1 MKQKQLHKPY
11 RLVTMLLLVMAILMP
26 YGGAWAQTQP
36 SEGDGSSE
44 HPFLI
49 NTAEELK
56 WYASYVNGESGDN
69 VVHTTACAKLMNN
82 IDLSTVCGEGKG
94 NWTPIAKYGIYKY
107 NGEHHFDGV
116 FDGNGH
122 TISNLYINDENGSNL
137 GLFGYIKPTASSA
150 PASVK
155 NLKMASVQIVG
166 ESYIAAVSG
175 SGSGVTFEN
184 IEVISGSIAGTRNI
198 SGISSCVGNAKN
210 CINRADVTA
219 SSMYAAGVIHYI
231 GKVSNCSN
239 YGKITAGRG
248 LAGGIVSN
256 GDGFAKLTD
265 CANYGDIEI
274 TQPVANECGVG
285 GLLGYPWYVEISNCA
300 NFGNIYLKAQSELV
314 GVIVGKG
321 LLVKASGILANTG
334 NIYVGGT
341 AQTDVPVL
349 QSGISWEDNKVN
361 NTANCLTPTAEQ
373 LTSGWLAW
381 QLQLNCGIQTWGQNI
396 SADPKDAYPVIGGSV
411 LYAEGSCTDD
421 LSAATSFSNNPGV
434 VTHNLTHHDEVLATC
449 VADGTIEYWSC
460 ADCGKQWSDGS
471 RQHIV
476 TDLKV
481 KALGHDFNDQNECT
495 RCGAKLCSEGH
506 TKDLQ
511 VDAVEAT
518 CTTAGNI
525 GYYHCSVCNKYY
537 NTETNEQIEE
547 NSWIIP
553 TKEHTTDH
561 VSAQAATC
569 SKMGNHEYWYCS
581 DCDTYFKEEACE
593 NAYTDDA
600 VAGTGV
606 WIKKIPHTLPADFDK
621 DGLKYCSVCGHIEGE
636 APTLVTDEASKF
648 NGYYALSK
656 AGHLVWLHNQVQVY
670 DAATDTYPNE
680 SIKCYLANSIS
691 FKDVCHPADAANS
704 VEEASWNPIGD
715 SNSFKGIFD
724 GNGHTVSD
732 LYINSSGYNLG
743 LFGQVAGA
751 EIKNVIVQGNVT
763 GFYEEA
769 NSQSGQYVGLVLGI
783 GSSGVKLENCE
794 SRGSVT
800 GYKFVGGIVGLVPS
814 SGGTITMCTN
824 RATVKNYSG
833 QSGEHFGGIVGSGCG
848 LSLCANYADI
858 TTESDNVGGL
868 AGVLSTDS
876 NRKGMN
882 NCMNVGNV
890 IGKQN
895 VGGLAGSCYAANNVN
910 NYSTGR
916 VEATNR
922 CAGLLVGDYGN
933 DPSKAFA
940 NTYYVKEGQV
950 VENGT
955 TTAGRYYGG
964 SNTITAPA
972 QAVPQADV
980 ASGKLANLL
989 ASVNNTW
996 GQDLEQENTYP
1007 VLNGKAVY
1015 FSGSKL
1021 CNGHLLSEA
1030 YTNDKAK
1037 ETTTPA
1043 HSQEYDADGFCTV
1056 CHESRELHGTG
1067 TADDPF
1073 LISSVAQL
1081 EYLRDQSNL
1090 GNGQITAH
1098 AKLVNDIDLAYAS
1111 ASSWIPVS
1119 KSNAFAG
1126 TFDGNGHCIKNLYSS
1141 FYQGGYVGLFGFV
1154 DGGTIKN
1161 LTVEGIIESS
1171 CVDQGMIAGYSYG
1184 GNYYNCVAKGRIN
1197 TSGSADYVGGITGWV
1212 TRKSSS
1218 VTVVRGC
1225 ASYVD
1230 IVSTGTFA
1238 GGIIGKSNN
1247 SIIMEACANY
1257 GNVTGKI
1264 NVGGLMGYTD
1274 PKTDSRITN
1283 CYVGSCKVRGTE
1295 TNPNVFLTCYEP
1307 SGSLS
1312 NFDKVFYS
1320 KDAKVFAS
1328 ADATE
1333 PEDLASRIAY
1343 GEYNTSSAFVGLSAE
1358 QIAGG
1363 EATYRL
1369 NNETTVSPVWT
1380 QDLNQANSQPELN
1393 GDAALYTV
1401 YPMGYRHGSTVLSFS
1416 NNQDDENTLHLE
1428 ADNNGS
1434 HDKAFS
1440 YVSDGYQSC
1449 THSATCRECGLIVES
1464 EACSRDND
1472 ICTKCNYG
1480 DLFEL
1485 ADGVTYTLAN
1495 GAEVYELNY
1504 ARNFGGTNW
1513 TTWYVPFE
1521 LKLTPELC
1529 KKYAFS
1535 RINNVHQYDDD
1546 NDGVADR
1553 TIVESFNQAEGVT
1566 LKANYPYLVR
1576 ALTDADKKMTINLT
1590 EVALAKAESKH
1601 IDCMSVD
1608 NTYTFTGIYN
1618 GMGDG
1623 GNTPNSPLS
1632 LFDNSVGNKWL
1643 NFHSLPAQRHHLVI
1657 TPRDGSAQ
1665 TVAPARIMLQVIGD
1679 ETATGIVN
1687 IYSYD
1692 KRSSETY
1699 DLSGRRVSS
1708 SQRGL
1713 LIKNG
1718 KKVFVK

>member
-1 MKQKQLHKPY
+1 M
-11 RLVTMLLLVMAILMP
+11 
-26 YGGAWAQTQP
+26 GGAWAQTQP

-69 VVHTTACAKLMNN
+69 VVHTTACAQLVNN
-82 IDLSTVCGEGKG
+82 IDLSTVCGKGKG

-122 TISNLYINDENGSNL
+122 TVSNLYINDENGSKL
-137 GLFGYIKPTASSA
+137 GLFGYIYPTMQKT
-150 PASVK
+150 SVK
-155 NLKMASVQIVG
+155 NLKMRNVQIVG
-166 ESYIAAVSG
+166 KEYCAAVCG
-175 SGSGVTFEN
+175 CGIAVTLEN
-184 IEVISGSIAGTRNI
+184 IEVISGSIAGFRDIYGI
-198 SGISSCVGNAKN
+198 SGCGGSARN
-210 CINRADVTA
+210 CINRANVTVERT
-219 SSMYAAGVIHYI
+219 YAAGII
-231 GKVSNCSN
+231 SNIAGEVSNCSN
-239 YGKITAGRG
+239 YGKITAGNGR
-248 LAGGIVSN
+248 AGGIAAGSN
-256 GDGFAKLTD
+256 GFTQLIN
-265 CANYGDIEI
+265 CANYGEI
-274 TQPVANECGVG
+274 HVTGTVNGTDYAVG
-285 GLLGYPWYVEISNCA
+285 GLLGYPWNIEISNCA
-300 NFGNIYLKAQSELV
+300 NFGNIYLKEQSDIV
-314 GVIVGKG
+314 GVIVGTAK
-321 LLVKASGILANTG
+321 LKKASGILANTG
-334 NIYVGGT
+334 NVYVNNV
-341 AQTDVPVL
+341 AQADVPVL
-349 QSGISWEDNKVN
+349 QTGISWYKDNVD
-361 NTANCLTPTAEQ
+361 NTANCITPTAEQ
-373 LTSGWLAW
+373 LASGWLAW

-396 SADPKDAYPVIGGSV
+396 SADPKDAYPVIDGSM

-421 LSAATSFSNNPGV
+421 LSAATSFSNDPGV
-434 VTHNLTHHDEVLATC
+434 VTHNLTHHDAVLATC

-460 ADCGKQWSDGS
+460 SDCGKQWSDES

-476 TDLKV
+476 TDLTA
-481 KALGHDFNDQNECT
+481 KALGHDY
-495 RCGAKLCSEGH
+495 
-506 TKDLQ
+506 
-511 VDAVEAT
+511 
-518 CTTAGNI
+518 I
-525 GYYHCSVCNKYY
+525 
-537 NTETNEQIEE
+537 
-547 NSWIIP
+547 
-553 TKEHTTDH
+553 
-561 VSAQAATC
+561 
-569 SKMGNHEYWYCS
+569 
-581 DCDTYFKEEACE
+581 
-593 NAYTDDA
+593 
-600 VAGTGV
+600 
-606 WIKKIPHTLPADFDK
+606 PADFDK
-621 DGLKYCSVCGHIEGE
+621 NGLKYCSVCGHVEAE
-636 APTLVTDEASKF
+636 APTLVAEETSEF

-670 DAATDTYPNE
+670 DTATDTYPNE
-680 SIKCYLANSIS
+680 SIKCYLANDIS
-691 FKDVCHPADAANS
+691 LKDVCHPADAANS

-715 SNSFKGIFD
+715 SNSFKGIFN

-732 LYINSSGYNLG
+732 LYINSSGSNLG

-751 EIKNVIVQGNVT
+751 EIKNVTVQGNVT
-763 GFYEEA
+763 GFYDEG
-769 NSQSGQYVGLVLGI
+769 NSLSGQYVGLVLGV
-783 GSSGVKLENCE
+783 GTSGVKLENCE

-800 GYKFVGGIVGLVPS
+800 GYKYVGGIVGLVPS

-833 QSGEHFGGIVGSGCG
+833 QSGKYFGGIVGRGCG

-858 TTESDNVGGL
+858 TTESNNVGGL
-868 AGVLSTDS
+868 AGLLSTDS

-890 IGKQN
+890 KGKQN
-895 VGGLAGSCYAANNVN
+895 VGGLAGNCGAANNVN
-910 NYSTGR
+910 NYSSGR
-916 VEATNR
+916 VEATSQY
-922 CAGLLVGDYGN
+922 AGLLVGTYTSN
-933 DPSKAFA
+933 PSAAFE
-940 NTYYVKEGQV
+940 NTYYVKEGFV

-955 TTAGRYYGG
+955 TTAGKYYGNG
-964 SNTITAPA
+964 TISAPA
-972 QAVPQADV
+972 QAVNQADV

-989 ASVNNTW
+989 ASVNSTW
-996 GQDLEQENTYP
+996 GQDLLDQENTYP

-1056 CHESRELHGTG
+1056 CHESRDLHGTG
-1067 TADDPF
+1067 IIDDPF
-1073 LISSVAQL
+1073 LISNVAQL
-1081 EYLRDQSNL
+1081 EYLRDQSNM
-1090 GNGQITAH
+1090 GSGKITAH

-1111 ASSWIPVS
+1111 ASNWIPVS
-1119 KSNAFAG
+1119 KSYSNGFAG

-1141 FYQGGYVGLFGFV
+1141 FNQDSYVGLFGCV
-1154 DGGTIKN
+1154 YGGTIKN
-1161 LTVEGIIESS
+1161 LTVEGVIESS
-1171 CVDQGMIAGYSYG
+1171 CSNQGMIAGYSVDA
-1184 GNYYNCVAKGRIN
+1184 NYYNCVVKGRITTN
-1197 TSGSADYVGGITGWV
+1197 GSSYFVGGIAGNISNFG
-1212 TRKSSS
+1212 SSNP
-1218 VTVVRGC
+1218 VVQGC

-1230 IVSTGTFA
+1230 IVSTGTYTA
-1238 GGIIGKSNN
+1238 GLVGMASNGIN
-1247 SIIMEACANY
+1247 MEACANY
-1257 GNVTGKI
+1257 GNVTGTA
-1264 NVGGLMGYTD
+1264 NVGALMGYYN
-1274 PKTDSRITN
+1274 PNSESHITN
-1283 CYVGSCKVRGTE
+1283 CYVGSCEVRGE
-1295 TNPNVFLTCYEP
+1295 GANVFLTCFEDE
-1307 SGSLS
+1307 SSSSCLS
-1312 NFDKVFYS
+1312 NYEKVFYS

-1485 ADGVTYTLAN
+1485 ADGEAYTLAN
-1495 GAEVYELNY
+1495 GAEVGELNY

-1521 LKLTPELC
+1521 LTLTPELC

-1708 SQRGL
+1708 NQRGL

>member
-49 NTAEELK
+49 TTAEELK

-69 VVHTTACAKLMNN
+69 VVHNTACAQLVKD

-94 NWTPIAKYGIYKY
+94 NWTPIAKGGIYERSSSNK
-107 NGEHHFDGV
+107 FDGV

-122 TISNLYINDENGSNL
+122 TISNLYINDENGSKL
-137 GLFGYIKPTASSA
+137 GLFGYIYPTTEKT
-150 PASVK
+150 SVK
-155 NLKMASVQIVG
+155 NLKMRNVQIVG
-166 ESYIAAVSG
+166 KKYCAAVCG
-175 SGSGVTFEN
+175 CGIAVTLEN
-184 IEVISGSIAGTRNI
+184 IEVISGSIVGTSDIYGI
-198 SGISSCVGNAKN
+198 SGCGGSARN
-210 CINRADVTA
+210 CINRANVTVERT
-219 SSMYAAGVIHYI
+219 YAAGII
-231 GKVSNCSN
+231 SNITGEVSNCSN
-239 YGKITAGRG
+239 YGKITAGKGR
-248 LAGGIVSN
+248 AGGIAAGSN
-256 GDGFAKLTD
+256 GFTQLIN
-265 CANYGDIEI
+265 CANYGEI
-274 TQPVANECGVG
+274 HVTGTVNDTDYAVG
-285 GLLGYPWYVEISNCA
+285 GLLGYPWNIEISNCA
-300 NFGNIYLKAQSELV
+300 NFGNIYLKEQSDIV
-314 GVIVGKG
+314 GVIVGTAK
-321 LLVKASGILANTG
+321 LKKASGILANTG
-334 NIYVGGT
+334 NVYVNNV
-341 AQTDVPVL
+341 AQADVPVL
-349 QSGISWEDNKVN
+349 QTGISWYKDNVD
-361 NTANCLTPTAEQ
+361 NTANCITPTAEQ
-373 LTSGWLAW
+373 LASGWLAW

-396 SADPKDAYPVIGGSV
+396 SADPKDAYPVIDGSM

-421 LSAATSFSNNPGV
+421 LSAATSFSNDPGV

-460 ADCGKQWSDGS
+460 SDCGKQWSDES

-476 TDLKV
+476 TDLTA
-481 KALGHDFNDQNECT
+481 KALGHDY
-495 RCGAKLCSEGH
+495 
-506 TKDLQ
+506 
-511 VDAVEAT
+511 
-518 CTTAGNI
+518 I
-525 GYYHCSVCNKYY
+525 
-537 NTETNEQIEE
+537 
-547 NSWIIP
+547 
-553 TKEHTTDH
+553 
-561 VSAQAATC
+561 
-569 SKMGNHEYWYCS
+569 
-581 DCDTYFKEEACE
+581 
-593 NAYTDDA
+593 
-600 VAGTGV
+600 
-606 WIKKIPHTLPADFDK
+606 PADFDK
-621 DGLKYCSVCGHIEGE
+621 NGLKYCSVCGHVEGE

-656 AGHLVWLHNQVQVY
+656 AGHLVWLYNQVQVY
-670 DAATDTYPNE
+670 DEATETYPNE
-680 SIKCYLANSIS
+680 SIKCYLANDIS
-691 FKDVCHPADAANS
+691 LKDVCHPADAANS
-704 VEEASWNPIGD
+704 VAEANWNPIGD
-715 SNSFKGIFD
+715 SHPFKGIFD

-743 LFGQVAGA
+743 LFGQVDGA
-751 EIKNVIVQGNVT
+751 EIKNVTVQGNVT
-763 GFYEEA
+763 GFYDEG
-769 NSQSGQYVGLVLGI
+769 NSLSGQYVGLVLGV
-783 GSSGVKLENCE
+783 GTSNTKLENCE
-794 SRGSVT
+794 SVGSVA
-800 GYKFVGGIVGLVPS
+800 GYKNVGGIAGIVPN
-814 SGGTITMCTN
+814 GGTITMCTN
-824 RATVKNYSG
+824 RATVTGLG
-833 QSGEHFGGIVGSGCG
+833 QNSEYVGGIVGYGQG
-848 LSLCANYADI
+848 FSLCANFADI
-858 TTESDNVGGL
+858 TSEGSSVGGL
-868 AGVLSTDS
+868 AGQLNPNSQG
-876 NRKGMN
+876 RGMSD
-882 NCMNVGNV
+882 CMNVGNV
-890 IGKQN
+890 IGKQY
-895 VGGLAGSCYAANNVN
+895 VGGLAGECFANNNVN
-910 NYSTGR
+910 NYSIGH
-916 VEATNR
+916 VGATNQY
-922 CAGLLVGDYGN
+922 AGLLVGMYGN
-933 DPSKAFA
+933 NPSTAFA
-940 NTYYVKEGQV
+940 NTYYVKKAPV

-955 TTAGRYYGG
+955 ITAGQYCGHS
-964 SNTITAPA
+964 SNPISAPA
-972 QAVPQADV
+972 QAVNQADV

-989 ASVNNTW
+989 ASVNSTW
-996 GQDLEQENTYP
+996 GQDLLDQENTYP

-1056 CHESRELHGTG
+1056 CHESRVLHGTG
-1067 TADDPF
+1067 IVDDPF

-1081 EYLRDQSNL
+1081 EYLRDQSNM
-1090 GNGQITAH
+1090 GSRKITAH
-1098 AKLVNDIDLAYAS
+1098 VKLVNDIDLSYAS

-1119 KSNAFAG
+1119 KSYSNGFAG

-1141 FYQGGYVGLFGFV
+1141 FNQDSYVGLFGCV
-1154 DGGTIKN
+1154 YGGTIKN
-1161 LTVEGIIESS
+1161 LTVEGVIESS
-1171 CVDQGMIAGYSYG
+1171 CSNQGMIAGYSVDA
-1184 GNYYNCVAKGRIN
+1184 NYYNCVVKGRITTN
-1197 TSGSADYVGGITGWV
+1197 GSSYFVGGIAGNISNFG
-1212 TRKSSS
+1212 SSNP
-1218 VTVVRGC
+1218 VVQGC

-1230 IVSTGTFA
+1230 IVSTGTYTA
-1238 GGIIGKSNN
+1238 GLVGMASNGIN
-1247 SIIMEACANY
+1247 MEACANY
-1257 GNVTGKI
+1257 GNVTGTA
-1264 NVGGLMGYTD
+1264 NVGALMGYYN
-1274 PKTDSRITN
+1274 PNSESHITN
-1283 CYVGSCKVRGTE
+1283 CYVGSCEVRGE
-1295 TNPNVFLTCYEP
+1295 GANVFLTCFEDE
-1307 SGSLS
+1307 SSSSCLS
-1312 NFDKVFYS
+1312 NYEKVFYS

-1333 PEDLASRIAY
+1333 PEVLANRIAP
-1343 GEYNTSSAFVGLSAE
+1343 GESNTSSAFVGLSAE

-1380 QDLNQANSQPELN
+1380 QDLSQTNSQPELN
-1393 GDAALYTV
+1393 GNAALYTV
-1401 YPMGYRHGSTVLSFS
+1401 YSMGYRHGSTVLSFS

-1485 ADGVTYTLAN
+1485 ADGEAYTLAN
-1495 GAEVYELNY
+1495 GAEVGELNY

-1521 LKLTPELC
+1521 LTLTPELC
-1529 KKYAFS
+1529 QKYAFS

-1679 ETATGIVN
+1679 ETA
-1687 IYSYD
+1687 
-1692 KRSSETY
+1692 
-1699 DLSGRRVSS
+1699 
-1708 SQRGL
+1708 
-1713 LIKNG
+1713 
-1718 KKVFVK
+1718 

>member
-1 MKQKQLHKPY
+1 M
-11 RLVTMLLLVMAILMP
+11 
-26 YGGAWAQTQP
+26 GGAWAQTQP

-69 VVHTTACAKLMNN
+69 VVHNTACAQLVKD

-94 NWTPIAKYGIYKY
+94 NWTPIAKYDIYGLTSSNK
-107 NGEHHFDGV
+107 FDGV

-122 TISNLYINDENGSNL
+122 TISNLYIDQNGSKL
-137 GLFGYIKPTASSA
+137 GLFGCIMPTTSSTS
-150 PASVK
+150 ASVK
-155 NLKMASVQIVG
+155 NLKMANVQIVG
-166 ESYIAAVSG
+166 DEYCAAVCG
-175 SGSGVTFEN
+175 YGIGGTFEN
-184 IEVISGSIAGTRNI
+184 IEVLSGSIASYTKAY
-198 SGISSCVGNAKN
+198 GIAGCSGNAKN
-210 CINRADVTA
+210 CINRANVTA
-219 SSMYAAGVIHYI
+219 KRTYAAGVINNI
-231 GKVSNCSN
+231 RDEVSNCSN
-239 YGKITAGRG
+239 YGKITAEIG
-248 LAGGIVSN
+248 LAGGIVVKSN
-256 GDGFAKLTD
+256 GSTQLIN
-265 CANYGDIEI
+265 CANYGDIVI
-274 TQPVANECGVG
+274 TGNVSDKVG
-285 GLLGYPWYVEISNCA
+285 GLVAAPWNLVISNCA
-300 NFGNIYLKAQSELV
+300 NFGNIYLKEQSELV
-314 GVIVGKG
+314 GVIVGTDQ
-321 LLVKASGILANTG
+321 LSKASGILANTG
-334 NIYVGGT
+334 NIYVDDI

-349 QSGISWEDNKVN
+349 QTGITWFNGNVD
-361 NTANCLTPTAEQ
+361 NTANCLTPMAEQ
-373 LTSGWLAW
+373 LASGWLTW
-381 QLQLNCGIQTWGQNI
+381 QLQQNCSTQTWGQNV
-396 SADPKDAYPVIGGSV
+396 SAEPKDAYPVIGGSV
-411 LYAEGSCTDD
+411 LYAVGSCIDIQ
-421 LSAATSFSNNPGV
+421 FSNVSGV
-434 VTHNLTHHDEVLATC
+434 VTHSLTH
-449 VADGTIEYWSC
+449 
-460 ADCGKQWSDGS
+460 
-471 RQHIV
+471 
-476 TDLKV
+476 
-481 KALGHDFNDQNECT
+481 N
-495 RCGAKLCSEGH
+495 GA
-506 TKDLQ
+506 
-511 VDAVEAT
+511 
-518 CTTAGNI
+518 
-525 GYYHCSVCNKYY
+525 
-537 NTETNEQIEE
+537 
-547 NSWIIP
+547 
-553 TKEHTTDH
+553 
-561 VSAQAATC
+561 VSATC
-569 SKMGNHEYWYCS
+569 SKKGNHEYWYCS

-648 NGYYALSK
+648 NGYNALSK

-691 FKDVCHPADAANS
+691 LKDVCHPADAANS
-704 VEEASWNPIGD
+704 VEEASWNPIGG
-715 SNSFKGIFD
+715 SHPFKGIFD

-743 LFGQVAGA
+743 LFGQVDGA
-751 EIKNVIVQGNVT
+751 EIKNVTVQGNVT
-763 GFYEEA
+763 GFYEEG
-769 NSQSGQYVGLVLGI
+769 NSQSGQYVGLVLGV
-783 GSSGVKLENCE
+783 GTSNTKLENCE
-794 SRGSVT
+794 SVGSVA
-800 GYKFVGGIVGLVPS
+800 GYKNVGGIAGIVPN
-814 SGGTITMCTN
+814 GGTITMCTN
-824 RATVKNYSG
+824 RATVTGLG
-833 QSGEHFGGIVGSGCG
+833 QNSEYVGGIVGYGQG
-848 LSLCANYADI
+848 FSLCANFADI
-858 TTESDNVGGL
+858 TSEGSSVGGL
-868 AGVLSTDS
+868 AGQLNPNSQGQ
-876 NRKGMN
+876 GMSD
-882 NCMNVGNV
+882 CMNVGNV

-895 VGGLAGSCYAANNVN
+895 VGGLAGSCYAPNNVN

-922 CAGLLVGDYGN
+922 YAGLLVGGYGN
-933 DPSKAFA
+933 DPSKAFK

-964 SNTITAPA
+964 SNTISAPA
-972 QAVPQADV
+972 EAVYQADV

-996 GQDLEQENTYP
+996 GQDLEQENAYP

-1030 YTNDKAK
+1030 YTND
-1037 ETTTPA
+1037 ETQKTVTPA
-1043 HSQEYDADGFCTV
+1043 HSQEYVDGGFCTV
-1056 CHESRELHGTG
+1056 CHESRVLHGTG
-1067 TADDPF
+1067 IVDDPF

-1081 EYLRDQSNL
+1081 EYLRDQSNM
-1090 GNGQITAH
+1090 GSGKITAH

-1111 ASSWIPVS
+1111 ASNWIPVS
-1119 KSNAFAG
+1119 KSNSNGFAG

-1141 FYQGGYVGLFGFV
+1141 FNQGGYVGLFGYV
-1154 DGGTIKN
+1154 YGGTIKN
-1161 LTVEGIIESS
+1161 LTVEGVIESPCS
-1171 CVDQGMIAGYSYG
+1171 NQGMIAGYSYG

-1197 TSGSADYVGGITGWV
+1197 TSGSYFVGGIAGNIS
-1212 TRKSSS
+1212 KSGSS
-1218 VTVVRGC
+1218 NPVVQGC

-1230 IVSTGTFA
+1230 IVSTGTYTA
-1238 GGIIGKSNN
+1238 GLVGMASNGIN
-1247 SIIMEACANY
+1247 MEACANY
-1257 GNVTGKI
+1257 GNVTGTA
-1264 NVGGLMGYTD
+1264 NVGALMGYYN
-1274 PKTDSRITN
+1274 PNSESHITN
-1283 CYVGSCKVRGTE
+1283 CYVGSCEVRGE
-1295 TNPNVFLTCYEP
+1295 GANVFLTCFEDE
-1307 SGSLS
+1307 SSSSCLS
-1312 NFDKVFYS
+1312 NYEKVFYS

-1333 PEDLASRIAY
+1333 PEVLASRIAP
-1343 GEYNTSSAFVGLSAE
+1343 GESNTSSAFVGLSAE

-1363 EATYRL
+1363 EATYIM
-1369 NNETTVSPVWT
+1369 NNSTTSSPVWT
-1380 QDLNQANSQPELN
+1380 QDLSQANSQPELN
-1393 GDAALYTV
+1393 GNAAFHTV
-1401 YPMGYRHGSTVLSFS
+1401 YKMGYAHGSTALSFS
-1416 NNQDDENTLHLE
+1416 NNQNKENTLHAV
-1428 ADNNGS
+1428 ADNHGS
-1434 HDKAFS
+1434 HDKAVS
-1440 YVSDGYQSC
+1440 YVSDGYGTY
-1449 THSATCRECGLIVES
+1449 THTATCRECGLVVS

-1485 ADGVTYTLAN
+1485 ADGEVYTLAK
-1495 GAEVYELNY
+1495 GAEVGELNY

-1665 TVAPARIMLQVIGD
+1665 TVAPARIILQVIGD

-1687 IYSYD
+1687 IYSHD

-1708 SQRGL
+1708 NQRGL

>member
-1 MKQKQLHKPY
+1 M
-11 RLVTMLLLVMAILMP
+11 
-26 YGGAWAQTQP
+26 GGAWAQTQP

-69 VVHTTACAKLMNN
+69 VVHSTACAQLVKD

-94 NWTPIAKYGIYKY
+94 NWTPIAKFGIYERLSSNK
-107 NGEHHFDGV
+107 FDGV

-122 TISNLYINDENGSNL
+122 TISNLYINDENGSKL
-137 GLFGYIKPTASSA
+137 GLFGYIYPTMQKT
-150 PASVK
+150 SVK
-155 NLKMASVQIVG
+155 NLKMRNVQIVG
-166 ESYIAAVSG
+166 KEYCAAVCG
-175 SGSGVTFEN
+175 CGIAVTLEN
-184 IEVISGSIAGTRNI
+184 IEVISGSIAGFRDIYGI
-198 SGISSCVGNAKN
+198 SGCGGSARN
-210 CINRADVTA
+210 CINRANVTVERT
-219 SSMYAAGVIHYI
+219 YAAGII
-231 GKVSNCSN
+231 SNITGEVSNCSN
-239 YGKITAGRG
+239 YGKITAGKGR
-248 LAGGIVSN
+248 AGGIAAGSN
-256 GDGFAKLTD
+256 GFTQLIN
-265 CANYGDIEI
+265 CANYGEI
-274 TQPVANECGVG
+274 HVTGTVNGTDYAVG
-285 GLLGYPWYVEISNCA
+285 GLLGYPWNIEISNCA
-300 NFGNIYLKAQSELV
+300 NFGNIYLKEQSDIV
-314 GVIVGKG
+314 GVIVGTAK
-321 LLVKASGILANTG
+321 LKKASGILANTG
-334 NIYVGGT
+334 NIYVNGT
-341 AQTDVPVL
+341 AQADVPVL
-349 QSGISWEDNKVN
+349 QTGISWYKDNVD
-361 NTANCLTPTAEQ
+361 NTANCITPTAEQ
-373 LTSGWLAW
+373 LASGWLAW

-396 SADPKDAYPVIGGSV
+396 SADPKDAYPVIDGSM

-421 LSAATSFSNNPGV
+421 LSAATSFSNDPGV
-434 VTHNLTHHDEVLATC
+434 VTHNLTHHDAVLATC

-460 ADCGKQWSDGS
+460 SDCGKQWSDES

-476 TDLKV
+476 TDLTA
-481 KALGHDFNDQNECT
+481 KALGHDY
-495 RCGAKLCSEGH
+495 
-506 TKDLQ
+506 
-511 VDAVEAT
+511 
-518 CTTAGNI
+518 I
-525 GYYHCSVCNKYY
+525 
-537 NTETNEQIEE
+537 
-547 NSWIIP
+547 
-553 TKEHTTDH
+553 
-561 VSAQAATC
+561 
-569 SKMGNHEYWYCS
+569 
-581 DCDTYFKEEACE
+581 
-593 NAYTDDA
+593 
-600 VAGTGV
+600 
-606 WIKKIPHTLPADFDK
+606 PADFDK

-648 NGYYALSK
+648 NGYNALSK

-691 FKDVCHPADAANS
+691 LKDVCHPADAANS
-704 VEEASWNPIGD
+704 VEEASWNPIGG
-715 SNSFKGIFD
+715 SHPFKGIFD

-743 LFGQVAGA
+743 LFGQVDGA
-751 EIKNVIVQGNVT
+751 EIKNVTVQGNVT
-763 GFYEEA
+763 GFYEEG
-769 NSQSGQYVGLVLGI
+769 NSQSGQYVGLVLGV
-783 GSSGVKLENCE
+783 GTSNTKLENCE
-794 SRGSVT
+794 SVGSVA
-800 GYKFVGGIVGLVPS
+800 GYKNVGGIAGIVPN
-814 SGGTITMCTN
+814 GGTITMCTN
-824 RATVKNYSG
+824 RATVTGLG
-833 QSGEHFGGIVGSGCG
+833 QNSEYVGGIVGYGQG
-848 LSLCANYADI
+848 FSLCANFADI
-858 TTESDNVGGL
+858 TSEGSSVGGL
-868 AGVLSTDS
+868 AGQLNPNSQGQ
-876 NRKGMN
+876 GMSD
-882 NCMNVGNV
+882 CMNVGNV

-895 VGGLAGSCYAANNVN
+895 VGGLAGSCYAPNNVN

-922 CAGLLVGDYGN
+922 YAGLLVGGYGN
-933 DPSKAFA
+933 DPSKAFK

-964 SNTITAPA
+964 SNTISAPA
-972 QAVPQADV
+972 EAVYQADV

-996 GQDLEQENTYP
+996 GQDLEQENAYP

-1030 YTNDKAK
+1030 YTND
-1037 ETTTPA
+1037 ETQKTVTPA
-1043 HSQEYDADGFCTV
+1043 HSQEYVDGGFCTV
-1056 CHESRELHGTG
+1056 CHESRVLHGTG
-1067 TADDPF
+1067 IVDDPF

-1081 EYLRDQSNL
+1081 EYLRDQSNM
-1090 GNGQITAH
+1090 GSGKITAH

-1111 ASSWIPVS
+1111 ASNWIPVS
-1119 KSNAFAG
+1119 KSNSNGFAG

-1141 FYQGGYVGLFGFV
+1141 FNQGGYVGLFGYV
-1154 DGGTIKN
+1154 YGGTIKN
-1161 LTVEGIIESS
+1161 LTVEGVIESPCS
-1171 CVDQGMIAGYSYG
+1171 NQGMIAGYSYG

-1197 TSGSADYVGGITGWV
+1197 TSGSYFVGGIAGNIS
-1212 TRKSSS
+1212 KSGSS
-1218 VTVVRGC
+1218 NPVVQGC

-1230 IVSTGTFA
+1230 IVSTGTYTA
-1238 GGIIGKSNN
+1238 GLVGMAGNGIN
-1247 SIIMEACANY
+1247 MEACANY
-1257 GNVTGKI
+1257 GNVTGTA
-1264 NVGGLMGYTD
+1264 NVGGLMGYYN
-1274 PKTDSRITN
+1274 PNSESHITN
-1283 CYVGSCKVRGTE
+1283 CYVGSCEVRGE
-1295 TNPNVFLTCYEP
+1295 GANVFLTCFEYD
-1307 SGSLS
+1307 SSSSCLS
-1312 NFDKVFYS
+1312 NYEKVFYS

-1333 PEDLASRIAY
+1333 PEVLASRIAP
-1343 GEYNTSSAFVGLSAE
+1343 GESNTSSAFVGLSAE

-1464 EACSRDND
+1464 EDCSRDND

-1485 ADGVTYTLAN
+1485 ADGEAYTLAK
-1495 GAEVYELNY
+1495 GAEVGELNY

-1576 ALTDADKKMTINLT
+1576 ALTDADKKMNITLT
-1590 EVALAKAESKH
+1590 EVELAKAESKH

-1665 TVAPARIMLQVIGD
+1665 TVAPARIILQVIGD

-1687 IYSYD
+1687 IYSHD

-1708 SQRGL
+1708 NQRGL

>member
-1 MKQKQLHKPY
+1 MKKRVLYLLCMAFAMMAWLPPQL
-11 RLVTMLLLVMAILMP
+11 
-26 YGGAWAQTQP
+26 WAQTQP
-36 SEGDGSSE
+36 SGGDGSSE
-44 HPFLI
+44 SPFLI
-49 NTAEELK
+49 TTAEELK
-56 WYASYVNGESGDN
+56 WYANYVNGESGDN
-69 VVHTTACAKLMNN
+69 VVHTTACAKLMND
-82 IDLSTVCGEGKG
+82 IDLSSVCGEGKG
-94 NWTPIAKYGIYKY
+94 NWTPIAKYGIYQY

-122 TISNLYINDENGSNL
+122 TISNLYINDEKGSNL

-274 TQPVANECGVG
+274 TQPVANDCGVG
-285 GLLGYPWYVEISNCA
+285 GLLGFPWYVEISNCA

-373 LTSGWLAW
+373 LTSGWLTW
-381 QLQLNCGIQTWGQNI
+381 QLQQNCSTQTWGQNI
-396 SADPKDAYPVIGGSV
+396 STDPKDKYPVIGGSV
-411 LYAEGSCTDD
+411 LYAAGPCTGDH
-421 LSAATSFSNNPGV
+421 SAATSFSNNPSF
-434 VTHNLTHHDEVLATC
+434 VTHNLTHHDAVPATC

-460 ADCGKQWSDGS
+460 SDCGKQWSDESG
-471 RQHIV
+471 QHIV
-476 TDLKV
+476 TDLTA
-481 KALGHDFNDQNECT
+481 KALGHDYNAQNVCT

-537 NTETNEQIEE
+537 NAETNEQIAE
-547 NSWIIP
+547 NSWKIP
-553 TKEHTTDH
+553 AKGHTANH

-569 SKMGNHEYWYCS
+569 SKKGNHEYWYCS
-581 DCDTYFKEEACE
+581 GCNTYFKEETCE

-600 VAGTGV
+600 DAETGV
-606 WIKKIPHTLPADFDK
+606 WIDMIPHTLPAEFDEN
-621 DGLKYCSVCGHIEGE
+621 GLKYCSVCGHIEGE
-636 APTLVTDEASKF
+636 APMLVADEASPF
-648 NGYYALSK
+648 NGYYAFSK
-656 AGHLVWLHNQVQVY
+656 ACHLVWLYNQVQVY
-670 DAATDTYPNE
+670 DAVTNPSPIE
-680 SIKCYLANSIS
+680 SIKCYLANDIS
-691 FKDVCHPADAANS
+691 LKAVCHPADAANN
-704 VEEASWNPIGD
+704 VAEANWNPIGGE
-715 SNSFKGIFD
+715 NPFKGIFD

-732 LYINSSGYNLG
+732 LYINSSGNNLG
-743 LFGQVAGA
+743 LFGYVDGA
-751 EIKNVIVQGNVT
+751 EIKNVTVQGNVT
-763 GFYEEA
+763 GFYEEG
-769 NSQSGQYVGLVLGI
+769 NEQSGQYVGLVLGV
-783 GSSGVKLENCE
+783 GTTKSKLENCE

-800 GYKFVGGIVGLVPS
+800 GCSNVGGIAGLVPRGTITLCINRATVTGLGQSGKYIGGIVGY
-814 SGGTITMCTN
+814 G
-824 RATVKNYSG
+824 K
-833 QSGEHFGGIVGSGCG
+833 G
-848 LSLCANYADI
+848 LSFCANYADI
-858 TTESDNVGGL
+858 TAEGSSVGGL
-868 AGVLSTDS
+868 VGYVFPDI
-876 NRKGMN
+876 NNEGMS

-895 VGGLAGSCYAANNVN
+895 VGGLAGECFAPQNTN
-910 NYSTGR
+910 NYSSGR
-916 VEATNR
+916 VEATNQY
-922 CAGLLVGDYGN
+922 AGLLVGKYGN

-940 NTYYVKEGQV
+940 NTYYVEEGLV

-955 TTAGRYYGG
+955 ATAGKYYGDG
-964 SNTITAPA
+964 TISASA
-972 QAVPQADV
+972 QAVHQADV
-980 ASGKLANLL
+980 ASGKLASLL
-989 ASVNNTW
+989 ASVNSTW

-1007 VLNGKAVY
+1007 VLNGKTVY

-1030 YTNDKAK
+1030 YTNDQTK
-1037 ETTTPA
+1037 ETATPA
-1043 HSQEYDADGFCTV
+1043 HSQEYEDGGFCTV
-1056 CHESRELHGTG
+1056 CHESRELHGKG
-1067 TADDPF
+1067 TANDPY
-1073 LISSVAQL
+1073 LISNVAQL

-1141 FYQGGYVGLFGFV
+1141 FYQGGYVGLFGYV
-1154 DGGTIKN
+1154 NGATIKN
-1161 LTVEGIIESS
+1161 LTVEGVIESS
-1171 CVDQGMIAGYSYG
+1171 CSNQGMIAGQSVG
-1184 GNYYNCVAKGRIN
+1184 ANFYNCVAKGRIN

-1212 TRKSSS
+1212 TRNSPSIP
-1218 VTVVRGC
+1218 VVRSC

-1238 GGIIGKSNN
+1238 GGIIGKSSN

-1274 PKTDSRITN
+1274 PQSDSHITN
-1283 CYVGSCKVRGTE
+1283 CYVGSCEVRGTGS
-1295 TNPNVFLTCYEP
+1295 NVFLTCFEP
-1307 SGSLS
+1307 SGKLS
-1312 NFDKVFYS
+1312 TFEKVFYS

-1333 PEDLASRIAY
+1333 PEDLATRIAY
-1343 GEYNTSSAFVGLSAE
+1343 GAYNTSPAFVGFTAE
-1358 QIAGG
+1358 QVAGG
-1363 EATYRL
+1363 EATYYM
-1369 NNETTVSPVWT
+1369 NDATTASPVWT
-1380 QDLNQANSQPELN
+1380 QDLSQANSQPELN

-1401 YPMGYRHGSTVLSFS
+1401 YKMGYAHGSTALSFS
-1416 NNQDDENTLHLE
+1416 NNQADENTLHPE

-1434 HDKAFS
+1434 HDKAYR

-1449 THSATCRECGLIVES
+1449 THSATCRECGHKVES

-1472 ICTKCNYG
+1472 ICTKCHYG

-1485 ADGVTYTLAN
+1485 ADGEAYTLAN
-1495 GAEVYELNY
+1495 GAEVGELNY

-1529 KKYAFS
+1529 QKYAFS
-1535 RINNVHQYDDD
+1535 RINNVHQYDDN

-1576 ALTDADKKMTINLT
+1576 ALTDADKKMVINLT
-1590 EVALAKAESKH
+1590 EVELANAESKH

-1608 NTYTFTGIYN
+1608 HTYTFTGTYN
-1618 GMGDG
+1618 EMGEG
-1623 GNTPNSPLS
+1623 GTEANSPLS
-1632 LFDNSVGNKWL
+1632 LFDYSDGNMWL
-1643 NFHSLPAQRHHLVI
+1643 NFHSLPAQRHYLVI
-1657 TPRDGSAQ
+1657 TPRDGSAP
-1665 TVAPARIMLQVIGD
+1665 TLAPARVMLQVIGD
-1679 ETATGIVN
+1679 ETVTGIVN
-1687 IYSYD
+1687 LYGRD
-1692 KRSSETY
+1692 KRSAETY
-1699 DLSGRRVSS
+1699 DLSGRRVGSN
-1708 SQRGL
+1708 QRGL

-1718 KKVFVK
+1718 QKVLIK

>member
-1 MKQKQLHKPY
+1 MLCMAFAMMAWLPPQL
-11 RLVTMLLLVMAILMP
+11 
-26 YGGAWAQTQP
+26 WAQTQP
-36 SEGDGSSE
+36 SGGDGSSE
-44 HPFLI
+44 SPFLI
-49 NTAEELK
+49 TTAEELK
-56 WYASYVNGESGDN
+56 WYANYVNGESGDN
-69 VVHTTACAKLMNN
+69 VVHTTACAKLMND

-94 NWTPIAKYGIYKY
+94 NWTPIAKYGTYVY
-107 NGEHHFDGV
+107 GGEHHFDGV

-122 TISNLYINDENGSNL
+122 TISNLYINDEKGSNL

-274 TQPVANECGVG
+274 TQPVANDCGVG
-285 GLLGYPWYVEISNCA
+285 GLLGFPWYVEISNCA

-361 NTANCLTPTAEQ
+361 NTANCLIPTAEQ
-373 LTSGWLAW
+373 LTSGWLTW
-381 QLQLNCGIQTWGQNI
+381 QLQQNCSTQTWGQNI
-396 SADPKDAYPVIGGSV
+396 STDPKDKYPVIGGSV
-411 LYAEGSCTDD
+411 LYAAGPCTGDH
-421 LSAATSFSNNPGV
+421 SAATSFSNNPSFV
-434 VTHNLTHHDEVLATC
+434 SHNLTHHDVVPATC

-460 ADCGKQWSDGS
+460 SDCGKQWSDESG
-471 RQHIV
+471 QHIV
-476 TDLKV
+476 TDLTA
-481 KALGHDFNDQNECT
+481 KALGHDYNAQDVCT

-537 NTETNEQIEE
+537 NAETNEQIAE
-547 NSWIIP
+547 NSWKIP
-553 TKEHTTDH
+553 AKGHTANH
-561 VSAQAATC
+561 VLAQAATC
-569 SKMGNHEYWYCS
+569 SKKGNHECWYCS
-581 DCDTYFKEEACE
+581 GCNTYFKEETCE

-600 VAGTGV
+600 DAETGV
-606 WIKKIPHTLPADFDK
+606 WIEMIPHTLPIEFDEN
-621 DGLKYCSVCGHIEGE
+621 GVKYCSVCGHIEGE
-636 APTLVTDEASKF
+636 APTLVADEASPF
-648 NGYYALSK
+648 NGYYAFSK
-656 AGHLVWLHNQVQVY
+656 AGHLVWLHNQVQAY
-670 DAATDTYPNE
+670 DAVTNPSPIE
-680 SIKCYLANSIS
+680 SIKCYLANDIS
-691 FKDVCHPADAANS
+691 LKAVCHPADAANN
-704 VEEASWNPIGD
+704 VAEANWNPIGGE
-715 SNSFKGIFD
+715 NPFKGIFD

-732 LYINSSGYNLG
+732 LYINSSGSNLG
-743 LFGQVAGA
+743 LFGYVDGA
-751 EIKNVIVQGNVT
+751 EIKNVTVQGNVT
-763 GFYEEA
+763 GFYEEG
-769 NSQSGQYVGLVLGI
+769 NEQSGQYVGLVLGV
-783 GSSGVKLENCE
+783 GTTKSKLENCE

-800 GYKFVGGIVGLVPS
+800 GCGYVGGIAGLVPRGTITLCINRATVTGSSQSGKYIGGIVGY
-814 SGGTITMCTN
+814 G
-824 RATVKNYSG
+824 K
-833 QSGEHFGGIVGSGCG
+833 G
-848 LSLCANYADI
+848 LSFCANYADI
-858 TTESDNVGGL
+858 TAEGSSVGGL
-868 AGVLSTDS
+868 VGYVFPDI
-876 NRKGMN
+876 NNEGMS

-895 VGGLAGSCYAANNVN
+895 VGGLAGECFAPQNTN
-910 NYSTGR
+910 NYSYGR
-916 VEATNR
+916 VEATNQY
-922 CAGLLVGDYGN
+922 AGLLVGKYGN
-933 DPSKAFA
+933 DPSKAFEK
-940 NTYYVKEGQV
+940 TYYVEEGLV

-955 TTAGRYYGG
+955 ATAGKYYGDG
-964 SNTITAPA
+964 TISASA
-972 QAVPQADV
+972 QAVHQADV
-980 ASGKLANLL
+980 ASGKLASLL
-989 ASVNNTW
+989 ASVNSTW

-1007 VLNGKAVY
+1007 VLNGKTVY

-1030 YTNDKAK
+1030 YTNDKTK
-1037 ETTTPA
+1037 EATTPA
-1043 HSQEYDADGFCTV
+1043 HSQEYEDGGFCTA

-1067 TADDPF
+1067 IAEDPY

-1081 EYLRDQSNL
+1081 EYLRDKSNE
-1090 GNGQITAH
+1090 GSASYTAH
-1098 AKLVNDIDLAYAS
+1098 AQLVNDIDLDYAS
-1111 ASSWIPVS
+1111 ASSWIPIS
-1119 KSNAFAG
+1119 KSYSFVG

-1141 FYQGGYVGLFGFV
+1141 FYQGGFVGLFGDV
-1154 DGGTIKN
+1154 RGGTIKN
-1161 LTVEGIIESS
+1161 LTVEGVIESS
-1171 CVDQGMIAGYSYG
+1171 CSNQGMIAGFSAG
-1184 GNYYNCVAKGRIN
+1184 TNYYNCVAKGRIN
-1197 TSGSADYVGGITGWV
+1197 TNGSSSYVGGIVGKT
-1212 TRKSSS
+1212 TKTSSS
-1218 VTVVRGC
+1218 NPVVQGC

-1230 IVSTGTFA
+1230 IVSNGKYTA
-1238 GGIIGKSNN
+1238 GLVGMADYGIT
-1247 SIIMEACANY
+1247 MENCANY
-1257 GNVTGKI
+1257 GNVTGKA
-1264 NVGGLMGYTD
+1264 NVGGLMGYNNREGC
-1274 PKTDSRITN
+1274 RITN
-1283 CYVGSCKVRGTE
+1283 CYVGSCEVRGE
-1295 TNPNVFLTCYEP
+1295 GANVFLTCFEFFDSSDLPNYE
-1307 SGSLS
+1307 
-1312 NFDKVFYS
+1312 KVFYS

-1328 ADATE
+1328 VDATE
-1333 PEDLASRIAY
+1333 PEVLASRIAP
-1343 GEYNTSSAFVGLSAE
+1343 GESNTSSAFVGLTAE

-1369 NNETTVSPVWT
+1369 NNETTASPVWT

-1393 GDAALYTV
+1393 GNAALHTV
-1401 YPMGYRHGSTVLSFS
+1401 YKMGYLHGSTLSFFS
-1416 NNQDDENTLHLE
+1416 NNQNDENTLHAE
-1428 ADNNGS
+1428 ADDNGS
-1434 HDKAFS
+1434 HDEAYR
-1440 YVSDGYQSC
+1440 YVPDGYQSC
-1449 THSATCRECGLIVES
+1449 THSAKCRVCGHKVES
-1464 EACSRDND
+1464 EECTRVND

-1485 ADGVTYTLAN
+1485 ADGEAYTLAN

-1529 KKYAFS
+1529 QKYAFS

-1576 ALTDADKKMTINLT
+1576 ALTDADKKMTITLNYV
-1590 EVALAKAESKH
+1590 ELAKAESKH

-1608 NTYTFTGIYN
+1608 HTYTFTGTYN
-1618 GMGDG
+1618 EMGESG
-1623 GNTPNSPLS
+1623 SEANSPLS
-1632 LFDNSVGNKWL
+1632 LFDYSDGNMWL
-1643 NFHSLPAQRHHLVI
+1643 NFHSLPAQRHYLVI
-1657 TPRDGSAQ
+1657 TPRDGS
-1665 TVAPARIMLQVIGD
+1665 TPTLAPARVMLQVIGD
-1679 ETATGIVN
+1679 ETVTGIVSL
-1687 IYSYD
+1687 YSND
-1692 KRSSETY
+1692 KRSAETY
-1699 DLSGRRVSS
+1699 DLSGRRVGSN
-1708 SQRGL
+1708 QRGL

-1718 KKVFVK
+1718 QKVLVK

>member
-1 MKQKQLHKPY
+1 MYETETITQTVSARHDAAARDGDPHALW
-11 RLVTMLLLVMAILMP
+11 
-26 YGGAWAQTQP
+26 GGAWAQTQP

-49 NTAEELK
+49 TTAEELK

-69 VVHTTACAKLMNN
+69 VVHTTACAQLVNN
-82 IDLSTVCGEGKG
+82 IDLSTVCGKGKG

-122 TISNLYINDENGSNL
+122 TVSNLYINDENGSNL

-274 TQPVANECGVG
+274 TQPVANDCGVG

-300 NFGNIYLKAQSELV
+300 NFGNIYLKAQSEFV

-373 LTSGWLAW
+373 LTSGWLTW
-381 QLQLNCGIQTWGQNI
+381 QLQQNCSTQTWGQNV
-396 SADPKDAYPVIGGSV
+396 SAEPKDAYPVIGGSV
-411 LYAEGSCTDD
+411 LYAVGSCIDIQ
-421 LSAATSFSNNPGV
+421 FSNVSGV
-434 VTHNLTHHDEVLATC
+434 VTHSLTH
-449 VADGTIEYWSC
+449 
-460 ADCGKQWSDGS
+460 
-471 RQHIV
+471 
-476 TDLKV
+476 
-481 KALGHDFNDQNECT
+481 N
-495 RCGAKLCSEGH
+495 GA
-506 TKDLQ
+506 
-511 VDAVEAT
+511 
-518 CTTAGNI
+518 
-525 GYYHCSVCNKYY
+525 
-537 NTETNEQIEE
+537 
-547 NSWIIP
+547 
-553 TKEHTTDH
+553 
-561 VSAQAATC
+561 VSATC
-569 SKMGNHEYWYCS
+569 SKKGNHEYWYCS
-581 DCDTYFKEEACE
+581 DCKKYFKEATCE

-600 VAGTGV
+600 DAKTGV
-606 WIKKIPHTLPADFDK
+606 WIEKIPHTLPADFDK

-648 NGYYALSK
+648 NGYNALSK

-691 FKDVCHPADAANS
+691 LKDVCHPADAANS
-704 VEEASWNPIGD
+704 VEEASWNPIGG
-715 SNSFKGIFD
+715 SHPFKGIFD

-743 LFGQVAGA
+743 LFGQVDSA
-751 EIKNVIVQGNVT
+751 EIKNVTVQGNVT
-763 GFYEEA
+763 GFYEEG
-769 NSQSGQYVGLVLGI
+769 NSQSGQYVGLVLGV
-783 GSSGVKLENCE
+783 GTSNTKLENCE
-794 SRGSVT
+794 SVGSVA
-800 GYKFVGGIVGLVPS
+800 GYKNVGGIAGIVPN
-814 SGGTITMCTN
+814 GGTITMCTN
-824 RATVKNYSG
+824 RATVTGLG
-833 QSGEHFGGIVGSGCG
+833 QNSEYVGGIVGYGQG
-848 LSLCANYADI
+848 FSLCANFADI
-858 TTESDNVGGL
+858 TSEGSSVGGL
-868 AGVLSTDS
+868 AGQLNPNSQGQ
-876 NRKGMN
+876 GMSD
-882 NCMNVGNV
+882 CMNVGNV

-895 VGGLAGSCYAANNVN
+895 VGGLAGSCYAPNNVN

-922 CAGLLVGDYGN
+922 YAGLLVGGYGN
-933 DPSKAFA
+933 DPSKAFK

-964 SNTITAPA
+964 SNTISAPA
-972 QAVPQADV
+972 EAVYQADV

-996 GQDLEQENTYP
+996 GQDLEQENAYP

-1030 YTNDKAK
+1030 YTND
-1037 ETTTPA
+1037 ETQKTVTPA
-1043 HSQEYDADGFCTV
+1043 HSQEYVDGGFCTV
-1056 CHESRELHGTG
+1056 CHESRVLHGTG
-1067 TADDPF
+1067 IVDDPF

-1081 EYLRDQSNL
+1081 EYLRDQSNM
-1090 GNGQITAH
+1090 GSGKITAH

-1111 ASSWIPVS
+1111 ASNWIPVS
-1119 KSNAFAG
+1119 KSNSNGFAG

-1141 FYQGGYVGLFGFV
+1141 FNQGGYVGLFGYV
-1154 DGGTIKN
+1154 YGGTIKN
-1161 LTVEGIIESS
+1161 LTVEGVIESPCS
-1171 CVDQGMIAGYSYG
+1171 NQGMIAGYSYG

-1197 TSGSADYVGGITGWV
+1197 TSGSYFVGGIAGNIS
-1212 TRKSSS
+1212 KSGSS
-1218 VTVVRGC
+1218 NPVVQGC

-1230 IVSTGTFA
+1230 IVSTGTYTA
-1238 GGIIGKSNN
+1238 GLVGMAGNGIN
-1247 SIIMEACANY
+1247 MEACANY
-1257 GNVTGKI
+1257 GNVTGTA
-1264 NVGGLMGYTD
+1264 NVGGLMGYYN
-1274 PKTDSRITN
+1274 PNSESHITN
-1283 CYVGSCKVRGTE
+1283 CYVGSCEVRGE
-1295 TNPNVFLTCYEP
+1295 GANVFLTCFEYD
-1307 SGSLS
+1307 SSSSCLS
-1312 NFDKVFYS
+1312 NYEKVFYS

-1333 PEDLASRIAY
+1333 PEVLASRIAP
-1343 GEYNTSSAFVGLSAE
+1343 GESNTSSAFVGLSAE

-1485 ADGVTYTLAN
+1485 ADGVAYTLAN

-1576 ALTDADKKMTINLT
+1576 ALTDADKKMTITLT

-1708 SQRGL
+1708 NQRGL

>member
-1 MKQKQLHKPY
+1 MKQKQLHKPN

-49 NTAEELK
+49 TTAEELK

-69 VVHTTACAKLMNN
+69 VVHNTACAQLVKD

-94 NWTPIAKYGIYKY
+94 NWTPIAKYDIYGLTSSNK
-107 NGEHHFDGV
+107 FDGV

-122 TISNLYINDENGSNL
+122 TISNLYIDQNGSKL
-137 GLFGYIKPTASSA
+137 GLFGCIMPTTSSTS
-150 PASVK
+150 ASVK
-155 NLKMASVQIVG
+155 NLKMANVQIVG
-166 ESYIAAVSG
+166 DEYCAAVCG
-175 SGSGVTFEN
+175 YGIGGTFEN
-184 IEVISGSIAGTRNI
+184 IEVLSGSIASYTKAY
-198 SGISSCVGNAKN
+198 GIAGCSGNAKN
-210 CINRADVTA
+210 CINRANVTA
-219 SSMYAAGVIHYI
+219 KRTYAAGVINNI
-231 GKVSNCSN
+231 RDEVSNCSN
-239 YGKITAGRG
+239 YGKITAEFG
-248 LAGGIVSN
+248 LAGGIVVKSN
-256 GDGFAKLTD
+256 GSTQLIN
-265 CANYGDIEI
+265 CANYGDIVI
-274 TQPVANECGVG
+274 TGNVSDKVG
-285 GLLGYPWYVEISNCA
+285 GLVAAPWNLVISNCA
-300 NFGNIYLKAQSELV
+300 NFGNIYLKEQSELV
-314 GVIVGKG
+314 GVIVGTDQ
-321 LLVKASGILANTG
+321 LSKASGILANTG
-334 NIYVGGT
+334 NIYVDDI

-349 QSGISWEDNKVN
+349 QTGITWFNGNVD

-373 LTSGWLAW
+373 LASGWLTW
-381 QLQLNCGIQTWGQNI
+381 QLQQNCSTQTWGQNV
-396 SADPKDAYPVIGGSV
+396 SAEPKDAYPVIGGSV
-411 LYAEGSCTDD
+411 LYAVGSCIDIQ
-421 LSAATSFSNNPGV
+421 FSNVSGV
-434 VTHNLTHHDEVLATC
+434 VTHSLTH
-449 VADGTIEYWSC
+449 
-460 ADCGKQWSDGS
+460 
-471 RQHIV
+471 
-476 TDLKV
+476 
-481 KALGHDFNDQNECT
+481 N
-495 RCGAKLCSEGH
+495 GA
-506 TKDLQ
+506 
-511 VDAVEAT
+511 
-518 CTTAGNI
+518 
-525 GYYHCSVCNKYY
+525 
-537 NTETNEQIEE
+537 
-547 NSWIIP
+547 
-553 TKEHTTDH
+553 
-561 VSAQAATC
+561 VSATC
-569 SKMGNHEYWYCS
+569 SQKGNHEYWYCS
-581 DCDTYFKEEACE
+581 DCKTYFKEAICE
-593 NAYTDDA
+593 NAYTADA
-600 VAGTGV
+600 DAKTGV
-606 WIKKIPHTLPADFDK
+606 WIEMIPHTLPIDFDEN
-621 DGLKYCSVCGHIEGE
+621 GLKYCSVCGHVVEVE
-636 APTLVTDEASKF
+636 APTLVADAASKF

-656 AGHLVWLHNQVQVY
+656 AAHLVWLHNQVQVY
-670 DAATDTYPNE
+670 DAETKTYPYE
-680 SIKCYLANSIS
+680 SIKCYLANGIS
-691 FKDVCHPADAANS
+691 LKAVCHPADAANS
-704 VEEASWNPIGD
+704 VAEASWNPIGD
-715 SNSFKGIFD
+715 KNPFKGIFD

-732 LYINSSGYNLG
+732 LYINNSGNTLG
-743 LFGQVAGA
+743 LFGLVDGA

-763 GFYEEA
+763 GFYEEG

-794 SRGSVT
+794 SRGNVT
-800 GYKFVGGIVGLVPS
+800 GYKYVGGIVGLVPS

-833 QSGEHFGGIVGSGCG
+833 QSGKYFGGIVGRGSG

-858 TTESDNVGGL
+858 TTESNNVGGL

-890 IGKQN
+890 KGKQN
-895 VGGLAGSCYAANNVN
+895 VGGLVGNCCAANNVN
-910 NYSTGR
+910 NYSSGR
-916 VEATNR
+916 VEATSQY
-922 CAGLLVGDYGN
+922 AGLLVGTYTN
-933 DPSKAFA
+933 NPSAAFE
-940 NTYYVKEGQV
+940 NTYYVKKAPV

-955 TTAGRYYGG
+955 ITAGQYCGHS
-964 SNTITAPA
+964 SNPITAPA
-972 QAVPQADV
+972 QAVNQADV

-989 ASVNNTW
+989 ASVNSTW
-996 GQDLEQENTYP
+996 GQDLLDQENTYP

-1056 CHESRELHGTG
+1056 CHESRVLHGTG
-1067 TADDPF
+1067 IAEDPY
-1073 LISSVAQL
+1073 LISSVEQL
-1081 EYLRDQSNL
+1081 EYLRDQSNM
-1090 GNGQITAH
+1090 GSRKITAH
-1098 AKLVNDIDLAYAS
+1098 AKLVNDIDLSYAS

-1119 KSNAFAG
+1119 KSYSNGFAG

-1141 FYQGGYVGLFGFV
+1141 FNQDSYVGLFGCV
-1154 DGGTIKN
+1154 NGGTIKN
-1161 LTVEGIIESS
+1161 LTVEGVIESS
-1171 CVDQGMIAGYSYG
+1171 CSNQGMIAGYSVDA
-1184 GNYYNCVAKGRIN
+1184 NYYNCVVKGRITTN
-1197 TSGSADYVGGITGWV
+1197 GSSYFVGGIAGNISNFG
-1212 TRKSSS
+1212 SSNP
-1218 VTVVRGC
+1218 VVQGC

-1230 IVSTGTFA
+1230 IVSTGTYTA
-1238 GGIIGKSNN
+1238 GLVGMASNGIN
-1247 SIIMEACANY
+1247 MEACANY
-1257 GNVTGKI
+1257 GNVTGTA
-1264 NVGGLMGYTD
+1264 NVGALMGYYN
-1274 PKTDSRITN
+1274 PNSESHITN
-1283 CYVGSCKVRGTE
+1283 CYVGSCEVRGE
-1295 TNPNVFLTCYEP
+1295 GANVFLTCFEDE
-1307 SGSLS
+1307 SSSSCLS
-1312 NFDKVFYS
+1312 NYEKVFYS

-1333 PEDLASRIAY
+1333 PEVLASRIAP
-1343 GEYNTSSAFVGLSAE
+1343 GESNTSSAFVGFSAE
-1358 QIAGG
+1358 LIAGG
-1363 EATYRL
+1363 EATYRM
-1369 NNETTVSPVWT
+1369 NNEMTVSPVWT
-1380 QDLNQANSQPELN
+1380 QDLSQANSQPELN
-1393 GDAALYTV
+1393 GNAAFHTV
-1401 YPMGYRHGSTVLSFS
+1401 YKMGYAHGSTALSFS
-1416 NNQDDENTLHLE
+1416 NNQNKENTLHAV
-1428 ADNNGS
+1428 ADNHGS
-1434 HDKAFS
+1434 HDKAVS
-1440 YVSDGYQSC
+1440 YVSDGYGTY
-1449 THSATCRECGLIVES
+1449 THTATCRECGLVVS

-1485 ADGVTYTLAN
+1485 ADGEAYTLAN
-1495 GAEVYELNY
+1495 GAEVGELNY

-1521 LKLTPELC
+1521 LTLTPELC
-1529 KKYAFS
+1529 QKYAFS

-1576 ALTDADKKMTINLT
+1576 ALTDADKKMTITLNN
-1590 EVALAKAESKH
+1590 VDLAKAESKH

-1708 SQRGL
+1708 NQRGL

>member
-1 MKQKQLHKPY
+1 MKKKVLYLLCMAFAMMAWLPPQL
-11 RLVTMLLLVMAILMP
+11 
-26 YGGAWAQTQP
+26 WAQTQP
-36 SEGDGSSE
+36 SGGDGSSE
-44 HPFLI
+44 SPFLI
-49 NTAEELK
+49 ATAEELK
-56 WYASYVNGESGDN
+56 WYANYVNGESGDN
-69 VVHTTACAKLMNN
+69 VVHTTACAKLMND
-82 IDLSTVCGEGKG
+82 IDLSSVCGEGKG
-94 NWTPIAKYGIYKY
+94 NWTPIAKYGIYQY

-122 TISNLYINDENGSNL
+122 TISNLYINDEKGSNL

-274 TQPVANECGVG
+274 TQPVANDCGVG
-285 GLLGYPWYVEISNCA
+285 GLLGFPWYVEISNCA

-334 NIYVGGT
+334 NIYVDGT

-373 LTSGWLAW
+373 LTSGWLTW
-381 QLQLNCGIQTWGQNI
+381 QLQQNCSTQTWGQNI
-396 SADPKDAYPVIGGSV
+396 STDPKDKYPVIGGSV
-411 LYAEGSCTDD
+411 LYAAGPCTGDH
-421 LSAATSFSNNPGV
+421 SAATSFSNNPSFV
-434 VTHNLTHHDEVLATC
+434 SHNLTHHDAVPATC

-460 ADCGKQWSDGS
+460 SDCGKQWSDESG
-471 RQHIV
+471 QHIV
-476 TDLKV
+476 TDLTA
-481 KALGHDFNDQNECT
+481 KALGHDYNAQDVCT

-537 NTETNEQIEE
+537 NAKTNEQIAE
-547 NSWIIP
+547 NSWKIP
-553 TKEHTTDH
+553 AKGHTANH

-569 SKMGNHEYWYCS
+569 SKKGNHKYWYCS
-581 DCDTYFKEEACE
+581 GCNTYFKEETCE

-600 VAGTGV
+600 DAETGV
-606 WIKKIPHTLPADFDK
+606 WIEMIPHTLPAEFDEN
-621 DGLKYCSVCGHIEGE
+621 GVKYCSVCGHIEGE
-636 APTLVTDEASKF
+636 APTLVADEASPF
-648 NGYYALSK
+648 NGYYAFSK
-656 AGHLVWLHNQVQVY
+656 AGHLVWLHNQVQAY
-670 DAATDTYPNE
+670 DAVTNPSPIE
-680 SIKCYLANSIS
+680 SIKCYLANDIS
-691 FKDVCHPADAANS
+691 LKAVCHPADAANN
-704 VEEASWNPIGD
+704 VAEANWNPIGGE
-715 SNSFKGIFD
+715 NPFKGIFD

-732 LYINSSGYNLG
+732 LYINSSGNNLG
-743 LFGQVAGA
+743 LFGYVDGA
-751 EIKNVIVQGNVT
+751 EIKNVTVQGNVT
-763 GFYEEA
+763 GFYEEG
-769 NSQSGQYVGLVLGI
+769 NEQSGQYVGLVLGV
-783 GSSGVKLENCE
+783 GTTKSKLENCE

-800 GYKFVGGIVGLVPS
+800 GCSNVGGIAGLVPRGTITLCINRATVTGSSQSGKYIGGIVGY
-814 SGGTITMCTN
+814 G
-824 RATVKNYSG
+824 K
-833 QSGEHFGGIVGSGCG
+833 G
-848 LSLCANYADI
+848 LSFCANYADI
-858 TTESDNVGGL
+858 TAEGSSVGGL
-868 AGVLSTDS
+868 VGYVFPDI
-876 NRKGMN
+876 NNEGMS

-890 IGKQN
+890 KGKEN
-895 VGGLAGSCYAANNVN
+895 VGGLAGECFAPQNTN
-910 NYSTGR
+910 NYSYGR
-916 VEATNR
+916 VEATNQY
-922 CAGLLVGDYGN
+922 AGLLVGKYGN
-933 DPSKAFA
+933 DPSKAFEK
-940 NTYYVKEGQV
+940 TYYVEEGLV

-955 TTAGRYYGG
+955 ATAGKYYGNG
-964 SNTITAPA
+964 TISASA
-972 QAVPQADV
+972 QAVHQADV
-980 ASGKLANLL
+980 ASGKLASLL
-989 ASVNNTW
+989 ASVNSTW

-1007 VLNGKAVY
+1007 VLNGKTVY

-1030 YTNDKAK
+1030 YTNDQTK
-1037 ETTTPA
+1037 ETATPA
-1043 HSQEYDADGFCTV
+1043 HSQEYEDGGFCTV

-1067 TADDPF
+1067 TAEDPY
-1073 LISSVAQL
+1073 LISNVAQL
-1081 EYLRDQSNL
+1081 EYFRDQSNE
-1090 GNGQITAH
+1090 GDAKITAY
-1098 AKLVNDIDLAYAS
+1098 AQLVNDIDLAYAS

-1119 KSNAFAG
+1119 KLTSNAFAG

-1141 FYQGGYVGLFGFV
+1141 FYQGGYVGLFGYV
-1154 DGGTIKN
+1154 NGGTIKN
-1161 LTVEGIIESS
+1161 LTVEGVIESS
-1171 CVDQGMIAGYSYG
+1171 CSDQGMIAGFSVG
-1184 GNYYNCVAKGRIN
+1184 ANYYNCVAKGRIN
-1197 TSGSADYVGGITGWV
+1197 TKDCSRVGGITGHIIG
-1212 TRKSSS
+1212 TG
-1218 VTVVRGC
+1218 TTNPVVQGC

-1230 IVSTGTFA
+1230 IVSTATYTA
-1238 GGIIGKSNN
+1238 GLVGQVEYGIT
-1247 SIIMEACANY
+1247 MEACANY
-1257 GNVTGKI
+1257 GNVTGKDY
-1264 NVGGLMGYTD
+1264 VGGLMGCNS
-1274 PKTDSRITN
+1274 PNSESRITN
-1283 CYVGSCKVRGTE
+1283 CYVGSCEVRGE
-1295 TNPNVFLTCYEP
+1295 GANVFLTYFKDEE
-1307 SGSLS
+1307 SSSNLS
-1312 NFDKVFYS
+1312 NCEKVFYS

-1328 ADATE
+1328 ADATA
-1333 PEDLASRIAY
+1333 PEVLASRIAP
-1343 GEYNTSSAFVGLSAE
+1343 GESNTSSAFVGLTAE

-1369 NNETTVSPVWT
+1369 NNETTASPVWT
-1380 QDLNQANSQPELN
+1380 QDLNQANSQPVLN
-1393 GDAALYTV
+1393 GDAALHTV
-1401 YPMGYRHGSTVLSFS
+1401 YKMGYLHGSTLSFFS
-1416 NNQDDENTLHLE
+1416 NNQNDENTLHAE

-1434 HDKAFS
+1434 HDKAYR
-1440 YVSDGYQSC
+1440 YVPNGYQSC
-1449 THSATCRECGLIVES
+1449 THSAKCRVCGHKVES
-1464 EACSRDND
+1464 EECTRVND

-1485 ADGVTYTLAN
+1485 ADGEAYTLAN

-1529 KKYAFS
+1529 QKYAFS

-1566 LKANYPYLVR
+1566 LRANYPYLVR
-1576 ALTDADKKMTINLT
+1576 ALTDADKAMTITLNYV
-1590 EVALAKAESKH
+1590 ELAKAESKH

-1608 NTYTFTGIYN
+1608 HTYTFTGTYN
-1618 GMGDG
+1618 EMGES
-1623 GNTPNSPLS
+1623 GNAADSPLS
-1632 LFDNSVGNKWL
+1632 LFDYSDGNMWV
-1643 NFHSLPAQRHHLVI
+1643 NFHSLPAQRHYLVI
-1657 TPRDGSAQ
+1657 TPRDGS
-1665 TVAPARIMLQVIGD
+1665 TPTLAPARVMLQVIGD
-1679 ETATGIVN
+1679 ETVTGIVN
-1687 IYSYD
+1687 LYGND
-1692 KRSSETY
+1692 KRSAETY
-1699 DLSGRRVSS
+1699 DLSGRRVGSN
-1708 SQRGL
+1708 QRGL

-1718 KKVFVK
+1718 KKVLVK

>member
-49 NTAEELK
+49 TTAEELK

-69 VVHTTACAKLMNN
+69 VVHTTACAQLVKD

-94 NWTPIAKYGIYKY
+94 NWTPIAKYDIYGLTSSNK
-107 NGEHHFDGV
+107 FDGV

-122 TISNLYINDENGSNL
+122 TISNLYIDVDNQNGSKL
-137 GLFGYIKPTASSA
+137 GLFGFIMPTTSSTS
-150 PASVK
+150 ASVK
-155 NLKMASVQIVG
+155 NLKMANVQIVG
-166 ESYIAAVSG
+166 DEYCAAVCG
-175 SGSGVTFEN
+175 YGIGGTFEN
-184 IEVISGSIAGTRNI
+184 IEVLSGSIASYTKAY
-198 SGISSCVGNAKN
+198 GIAGCSGNAKN
-210 CINRADVTA
+210 CINRANVTA
-219 SSMYAAGVIHYI
+219 KRMTAAGVINNI
-231 GKVSNCSN
+231 RDEVSNCSN
-239 YGKITAGRG
+239 YGKITAGNG
-248 LAGGIVSN
+248 LAGGIVVKSN
-256 GDGFAKLTD
+256 GSTQLIN
-265 CANYGDIEI
+265 CANYGDIVI
-274 TQPVANECGVG
+274 TGNVSDKVG
-285 GLLGYPWYVEISNCA
+285 GLVAAPWNLVISNCA
-300 NFGNIYLKAQSELV
+300 NFGNIYLKEQSELV
-314 GVIVGKG
+314 GVIVGTDQ
-321 LLVKASGILANTG
+321 LSKASGILANTG
-334 NIYVGGT
+334 NIYVDDI

-349 QSGISWEDNKVN
+349 QTGITWFNGNVD

-373 LTSGWLAW
+373 LASGWLTW
-381 QLQLNCGIQTWGQNI
+381 QLQQNCSTQTWGQNV
-396 SADPKDAYPVIGGSV
+396 SAEPKDAYPVIGGSV
-411 LYAEGSCTDD
+411 LYAVGSCIDIQ
-421 LSAATSFSNNPGV
+421 FSNVSGV
-434 VTHNLTHHDEVLATC
+434 VTHSLTH
-449 VADGTIEYWSC
+449 
-460 ADCGKQWSDGS
+460 
-471 RQHIV
+471 
-476 TDLKV
+476 
-481 KALGHDFNDQNECT
+481 N
-495 RCGAKLCSEGH
+495 GA
-506 TKDLQ
+506 
-511 VDAVEAT
+511 
-518 CTTAGNI
+518 
-525 GYYHCSVCNKYY
+525 
-537 NTETNEQIEE
+537 
-547 NSWIIP
+547 
-553 TKEHTTDH
+553 
-561 VSAQAATC
+561 VSATC
-569 SKMGNHEYWYCS
+569 SKKGNHEYWYCS
-581 DCDTYFKEEACE
+581 DCKTYFKEAICE
-593 NAYTDDA
+593 NAYTADA
-600 VAGTGV
+600 DAKTGV
-606 WIKKIPHTLPADFDK
+606 WIEMIPHTLPIDFDEN
-621 DGLKYCSVCGHIEGE
+621 GLKYCSVCGHVVEVE
-636 APTLVTDEASKF
+636 APTLVADAASKF

-656 AGHLVWLHNQVQVY
+656 AAHLVWLHNQVQVY
-670 DAATDTYPNE
+670 DAETKTYPYE
-680 SIKCYLANSIS
+680 SIKCYLANGIS
-691 FKDVCHPADAANS
+691 LKAVCHPADAANS
-704 VEEASWNPIGD
+704 VAEASWNPIGD
-715 SNSFKGIFD
+715 KNPFKGIFD

-732 LYINSSGYNLG
+732 LYINNSGNTLG
-743 LFGQVAGA
+743 LFGLVDGA

-763 GFYEEA
+763 GFYEEG

-800 GYKFVGGIVGLVPS
+800 GYKYVGGIVGLVPS

-833 QSGEHFGGIVGSGCG
+833 QSGKYFGGIVGSGCG

-858 TTESDNVGGL
+858 TTESNNVGGL

-890 IGKQN
+890 KGKQN
-895 VGGLAGSCYAANNVN
+895 VGGLVGNCCAANNVN
-910 NYSTGR
+910 NYSSGR
-916 VEATNR
+916 VEATSQY
-922 CAGLLVGDYGN
+922 AGLLVGTYTN
-933 DPSKAFA
+933 NPSAAFE
-940 NTYYVKEGQV
+940 NTYYVKEGFV

-955 TTAGRYYGG
+955 TTAGKYYGNG
-964 SNTITAPA
+964 TISAKA
-972 QAVPQADV
+972 EAIPQADV
-980 ASGKLANLL
+980 ASGKLATML
-989 ASVNNTW
+989 ASVNSTW
-996 GQDLEQENTYP
+996 GQDLEQENSYP

-1015 FSGSKL
+1015 FSGSML

-1030 YTNDKAK
+1030 YTNDQTK

-1043 HSQEYDADGFCTV
+1043 HSSEYENGGFCTA

-1067 TADDPF
+1067 TAEDPY
-1073 LISSVAQL
+1073 LISNVAQL

-1090 GNGQITAH
+1090 GSGQITAH
-1098 AKLVNDIDLAYAS
+1098 AKLVNDIDLSYAS
-1111 ASSWIPVS
+1111 ASNWIPAS
-1119 KSNAFAG
+1119 KSFSNGFAG

-1141 FYQGGYVGLFGFV
+1141 LNQGGYVGLFGYV

-1161 LTVEGIIESS
+1161 LTVEGVIESS
-1171 CVDQGMIAGYSYG
+1171 CSEQGMIAGFSYG

-1197 TSGSADYVGGITGWV
+1197 TSFGSYFVGGIAGNIS
-1212 TRKSSS
+1212 KSGSS
-1218 VTVVRGC
+1218 NPVVQGC

-1230 IVSTGTFA
+1230 IVSNGTYTA
-1238 GGIIGKSNN
+1238 GLVGRADYGIT
-1247 SIIMEACANY
+1247 MEACANY
-1257 GNVTGKI
+1257 GNVTGEEY
-1264 NVGGLMGYTD
+1264 VSGLMGDYYLN
-1274 PKTDSRITN
+1274 SESNITN
-1283 CYVGSCKVRGTE
+1283 CYVGSCEVRGE
-1295 TNPNVFLTCYEP
+1295 GANVFLTCFEDESSSNLPNYE
-1307 SGSLS
+1307 
-1312 NFDKVFYS
+1312 KVFYS

-1328 ADATE
+1328 ADATA
-1333 PEDLASRIAY
+1333 PEVLASRIAP
-1343 GEYNTSSAFVGLSAE
+1343 GESNTSSAFVGFSA
-1358 QIAGG
+1358 QQVAGG
-1363 EATYRL
+1363 EATYIM
-1369 NNETTVSPVWT
+1369 NNSTTSSPVWT
-1380 QDLNQANSQPELN
+1380 QDLSQANSQPELN
-1393 GDAALYTV
+1393 GNAAFHTV
-1401 YPMGYRHGSTVLSFS
+1401 YKMGYAHGSTALSFS
-1416 NNQDDENTLHLE
+1416 NNQNKENTLHAV
-1428 ADNNGS
+1428 ADNHGS
-1434 HDKAFS
+1434 HDKAVS
-1440 YVSDGYQSC
+1440 YVSDGYGTY
-1449 THSATCRECGLIVES
+1449 THTATCRECGLVVS
-1464 EACSRDND
+1464 EDCSRDND

-1485 ADGVTYTLAN
+1485 ADGVAYTLAN
-1495 GAEVYELNY
+1495 GAEVGELNY

-1623 GNTPNSPLS
+1623 GNTSNSPLS

-1708 SQRGL
+1708 NQRGL

>member
-69 VVHTTACAKLMNN
+69 VVHNTACAQLMND

-94 NWTPIAKYGIYKY
+94 NWTPIAKDGIYGRLSSNK
-107 NGEHHFDGV
+107 FDGV

-122 TISNLYINDENGSNL
+122 TISNLYINDENGSKL
-137 GLFGYIKPTASSA
+137 GLFGYIYPTMQKT
-150 PASVK
+150 SVK
-155 NLKMASVQIVG
+155 NLKMRNVQIVG
-166 ESYIAAVSG
+166 KEYCAAVCG
-175 SGSGVTFEN
+175 CGIGVTFEN
-184 IEVISGSIAGTRNI
+184 IEVISGSIVGSIFIYGI
-198 SGISSCVGNAKN
+198 SGCGGSARN
-210 CINRADVTA
+210 CINRANVTVERT
-219 SSMYAAGVIHYI
+219 YAAGII
-231 GKVSNCSN
+231 SNIAGEVSNCSN
-239 YGKITAGRG
+239 YGKITAGNGR
-248 LAGGIVSN
+248 AGGIAAGSN
-256 GDGFAKLTD
+256 GFTQLIN
-265 CANYGDIEI
+265 CANYGEI
-274 TQPVANECGVG
+274 HVTGTVNGTDYAVG
-285 GLLGYPWYVEISNCA
+285 GLLGYPWNIEISNCA
-300 NFGNIYLKAQSELV
+300 NFGNIYLKEQSDIV
-314 GVIVGKG
+314 GVIVGTAK
-321 LLVKASGILANTG
+321 LKKASGILANTG
-334 NIYVGGT
+334 NIYVNGT
-341 AQTDVPVL
+341 AQADVPVL
-349 QSGISWEDNKVN
+349 QTGISWYNDNVD
-361 NTANCLTPTAEQ
+361 NTANCITPTAEQ
-373 LTSGWLAW
+373 LASGWLAW
-381 QLQLNCGIQTWGQNI
+381 QLQQNCSTQTWGQNI
-396 SADPKDAYPVIGGSV
+396 STEPKDERPVIGGSV
-411 LYAEGSCTDD
+411 LYAKGSCTAD
-421 LSAATSFSNNPGV
+421 LSAATSFSNDPSV
-434 VTHNLTHHDEVLATC
+434 VTHNLTH
-449 VADGTIEYWSC
+449 Y
-460 ADCGKQWSDGS
+460 
-471 RQHIV
+471 
-476 TDLKV
+476 
-481 KALGHDFNDQNECT
+481 
-495 RCGAKLCSEGH
+495 
-506 TKDLQ
+506 
-511 VDAVEAT
+511 DAV
-518 CTTAGNI
+518 
-525 GYYHCSVCNKYY
+525 
-537 NTETNEQIEE
+537 
-547 NSWIIP
+547 P
-553 TKEHTTDH
+553 
-561 VSAQAATC
+561 ATC
-569 SKMGNHEYWYCS
+569 SQKGNHEYWYCS
-581 DCDTYFKEEACE
+581 DCKTYFKEAICE
-593 NAYTDDA
+593 NAYTADA
-600 VAGTGV
+600 DAKTGV
-606 WIKKIPHTLPADFDK
+606 WIEMIPHTLPIDFDEN
-621 DGLKYCSVCGHIEGE
+621 GLKYCSVCGHVVEVE
-636 APTLVTDEASKF
+636 APTLVADAASKF

-656 AGHLVWLHNQVQVY
+656 AAHLVWLHNQVQVY
-670 DAATDTYPNE
+670 DAETKTSPYE
-680 SIKCYLANSIS
+680 SIKCYLANGIS
-691 FKDVCHPADAANS
+691 LKAVCHPADAANS
-704 VEEASWNPIGD
+704 VAEASWNPIGD
-715 SNSFKGIFD
+715 KNPFKGIFD

-732 LYINSSGYNLG
+732 LYINNSGNTLG
-743 LFGQVAGA
+743 LFGLVDGA

-763 GFYEEA
+763 GFYEEG

-800 GYKFVGGIVGLVPS
+800 GYKYVGGIVGLVPS

-833 QSGEHFGGIVGSGCG
+833 QSGKYFGGIVGSGCG

-858 TTESDNVGGL
+858 TTESNNVGGL

-890 IGKQN
+890 KGKQN
-895 VGGLAGSCYAANNVN
+895 VGGLVGNCCAANNVN
-910 NYSTGR
+910 NYSSGR
-916 VEATNR
+916 VEATSQY
-922 CAGLLVGDYGN
+922 AGLLVGTYTN
-933 DPSKAFA
+933 NPSAAFE
-940 NTYYVKEGQV
+940 NTYYVKEGFV

-955 TTAGRYYGG
+955 TTAGKYYGNG
-964 SNTITAPA
+964 TISAKA
-972 QAVPQADV
+972 EAIPQADV
-980 ASGKLANLL
+980 ASGKLATML
-989 ASVNNTW
+989 ASVNSTW
-996 GQDLEQENTYP
+996 GQDLEQENSYP

-1015 FSGSKL
+1015 FSGSML

-1030 YTNDKAK
+1030 YTNDQTK

-1043 HSQEYDADGFCTV
+1043 HSSEYENGGFCTA

-1067 TADDPF
+1067 TAEDPY
-1073 LISSVAQL
+1073 LISNVAQL

-1090 GNGQITAH
+1090 GSGQITAH
-1098 AKLVNDIDLAYAS
+1098 AKLVNDIDLSYAS
-1111 ASSWIPVS
+1111 ASNWIPAS
-1119 KSNAFAG
+1119 KSFSNGFAG

-1141 FYQGGYVGLFGFV
+1141 LNQGGYVGLFGYV

-1161 LTVEGIIESS
+1161 LTVEGVIESS
-1171 CVDQGMIAGYSYG
+1171 CSEQGMIAGFSYG

-1197 TSGSADYVGGITGWV
+1197 TSFGSYFVGGIAGNIS
-1212 TRKSSS
+1212 KSGSS
-1218 VTVVRGC
+1218 NPVVQGC

-1230 IVSTGTFA
+1230 IVSNGTYTA
-1238 GGIIGKSNN
+1238 GLVGRADYGIT
-1247 SIIMEACANY
+1247 MEACANY
-1257 GNVTGKI
+1257 GNVTGEEY
-1264 NVGGLMGYTD
+1264 VSGLMGDYYLN
-1274 PKTDSRITN
+1274 SESNITN
-1283 CYVGSCKVRGTE
+1283 CYVGSCEVRGE
-1295 TNPNVFLTCYEP
+1295 GANVFLTCFEDESSSNLPNYE
-1307 SGSLS
+1307 
-1312 NFDKVFYS
+1312 KVFYS

-1328 ADATE
+1328 ADATA
-1333 PEDLASRIAY
+1333 PEVLASRIAP
-1343 GEYNTSSAFVGLSAE
+1343 GESNTSSAFVGFSA
-1358 QIAGG
+1358 QQVAGG
-1363 EATYRL
+1363 EATYIM
-1369 NNETTVSPVWT
+1369 NNSTTSSPVWT
-1380 QDLNQANSQPELN
+1380 QDLSQANSQPELN
-1393 GDAALYTV
+1393 GNAAFHTV
-1401 YPMGYRHGSTVLSFS
+1401 YKMGYAHGSTALSFS
-1416 NNQDDENTLHLE
+1416 NNQNKENTLHAV
-1428 ADNNGS
+1428 ADNHGS
-1434 HDKAFS
+1434 HDKAVS
-1440 YVSDGYQSC
+1440 YVSDGYGTY
-1449 THSATCRECGLIVES
+1449 THTATCRECGLVVS
-1464 EACSRDND
+1464 EDCSRDND

-1485 ADGVTYTLAN
+1485 ADGVAYTLAN
-1495 GAEVYELNY
+1495 GAEVGELNY

-1623 GNTPNSPLS
+1623 GNTSNSPLS

-1708 SQRGL
+1708 NQRGL
-1713 LIKNG
+1713 LIKNA

>member
-1 MKQKQLHKPY
+1 M
-11 RLVTMLLLVMAILMP
+11 
-26 YGGAWAQTQP
+26 GGAWAQTQP

-49 NTAEELK
+49 TTAEELK

-69 VVHTTACAKLMNN
+69 VVHNTACAQLVKD

-94 NWTPIAKYGIYKY
+94 NWTPIAKYSIYGLTSSNK
-107 NGEHHFDGV
+107 FDGV

-122 TISNLYINDENGSNL
+122 TISNLYIDVDNQNGSKL
-137 GLFGYIKPTASSA
+137 GLFGFIMPTTSSTS
-150 PASVK
+150 ASVK
-155 NLKMASVQIVG
+155 NLKMANVQIVG
-166 ESYIAAVSG
+166 DEYCAAVCG
-175 SGSGVTFEN
+175 YGIGGTFEN
-184 IEVISGSIAGTRNI
+184 IEVLSGSIASYTKAY
-198 SGISSCVGNAKN
+198 GIAGCSGNAKN
-210 CINRADVTA
+210 CINRANVTA
-219 SSMYAAGVIHYI
+219 KRTYAAGVINNI
-231 GKVSNCSN
+231 SDEVSNCSN
-239 YGKITAGRG
+239 YGKITAGNG
-248 LAGGIVSN
+248 LAGGIVVKSN
-256 GDGFAKLTD
+256 GSTQLIN
-265 CANYGDIEI
+265 CANYGDIVI
-274 TQPVANECGVG
+274 TGNVSDKVG
-285 GLLGYPWYVEISNCA
+285 GLVAAPWNLVISNCA
-300 NFGNIYLKAQSELV
+300 NFGNIYLKEQSELV
-314 GVIVGKG
+314 GVIVGTDQ
-321 LLVKASGILANTG
+321 LSKASGILANTG
-334 NIYVGGT
+334 KIYVNGI
-341 AQTDVPVL
+341 AQTDAPVL
-349 QSGISWEDNKVN
+349 QTGISWTNGESA
-361 NTANCLTPTAEQ
+361 NTATCLTPTADQ
-373 LTSGWLAW
+373 IISGWLAW
-381 QLQLNCGIQTWGQNI
+381 QLQQNCSTQTWGQNI
-396 SADPKDAYPVIGGSV
+396 STDPKDECPVIGGSV
-411 LYAEGSCTDD
+411 LYAVGSCTDIQ
-421 LSAATSFSNNPGV
+421 FSNDPGV
-434 VTHNLTHHDEVLATC
+434 VTHSLTH
-449 VADGTIEYWSC
+449 
-460 ADCGKQWSDGS
+460 
-471 RQHIV
+471 
-476 TDLKV
+476 
-481 KALGHDFNDQNECT
+481 N
-495 RCGAKLCSEGH
+495 GA
-506 TKDLQ
+506 
-511 VDAVEAT
+511 
-518 CTTAGNI
+518 
-525 GYYHCSVCNKYY
+525 
-537 NTETNEQIEE
+537 
-547 NSWIIP
+547 
-553 TKEHTTDH
+553 
-561 VSAQAATC
+561 VSATC
-569 SKMGNHEYWYCS
+569 SKKGNHEYWYCS
-581 DCDTYFKEEACE
+581 DCKTYFKEAICE
-593 NAYTDDA
+593 NAYTADA
-600 VAGTGV
+600 DAKTGV
-606 WIKKIPHTLPADFDK
+606 WIEMIPHTLPIDFDEN
-621 DGLKYCSVCGHIEGE
+621 GLKYCSVCGHVVEVE
-636 APTLVTDEASKF
+636 APTLVADAASKF

-670 DAATDTYPNE
+670 DTATDTYPNE
-680 SIKCYLANSIS
+680 SIKCYLANDIS
-691 FKDVCHPADAANS
+691 LKDVCHPADAANS

-715 SNSFKGIFD
+715 SNSFKGIFN

-732 LYINSSGYNLG
+732 LYINSSGSNLG

-763 GFYEEA
+763 GFYEEG

-800 GYKFVGGIVGLVPS
+800 GCKYVGGIVGLVPS

-833 QSGEHFGGIVGSGCG
+833 QSGKYFGGIVGRGSG

-858 TTESDNVGGL
+858 TTESNNVGGL

-890 IGKQN
+890 KGKQN
-895 VGGLAGSCYAANNVN
+895 VGGLVGNCCAANNVN
-910 NYSTGR
+910 NYSSGR
-916 VEATNR
+916 VEATSQY
-922 CAGLLVGDYGN
+922 AGLLVGTYTSN
-933 DPSKAFA
+933 PSAAFE
-940 NTYYVKEGQV
+940 NTYYVKEGFV

-955 TTAGRYYGG
+955 TTAGKYYGNG
-964 SNTITAPA
+964 TISAKA
-972 QAVPQADV
+972 EAIPQADV
-980 ASGKLANLL
+980 ASGKLATML
-989 ASVNNTW
+989 ASVNSTW
-996 GQDLEQENTYP
+996 GQDLEQENNYP

-1056 CHESRELHGTG
+1056 CHESRVLHGTG
-1067 TADDPF
+1067 IAEDPY
-1073 LISSVAQL
+1073 LISSVEQL
-1081 EYLRDQSNL
+1081 EYLRDQSNM
-1090 GNGQITAH
+1090 GSRKITAH
-1098 AKLVNDIDLAYAS
+1098 AKLVNDIDLSYAS

-1119 KSNAFAG
+1119 KSYSNGFAG

-1141 FYQGGYVGLFGFV
+1141 FNQDSYVGLFGCV
-1154 DGGTIKN
+1154 YGGTIKN
-1161 LTVEGIIESS
+1161 LTVEGVIESS
-1171 CVDQGMIAGYSYG
+1171 CSNQGMIAGYSVDA
-1184 GNYYNCVAKGRIN
+1184 NYYNCVVKGRITTN
-1197 TSGSADYVGGITGWV
+1197 GSSYFVGGIAGNISNFG
-1212 TRKSSS
+1212 SSNP
-1218 VTVVRGC
+1218 VVQGC

-1230 IVSTGTFA
+1230 IVSTGTYTA
-1238 GGIIGKSNN
+1238 GLVGMASNGIN
-1247 SIIMEACANY
+1247 MEACANY
-1257 GNVTGKI
+1257 GNVTGTA
-1264 NVGGLMGYTD
+1264 NVGALMGYYN
-1274 PKTDSRITN
+1274 PNSESHITN
-1283 CYVGSCKVRGTE
+1283 CYVGSCEVRGE
-1295 TNPNVFLTCYEP
+1295 GANVFLTCFEDE
-1307 SGSLS
+1307 SSSSCLS
-1312 NFDKVFYS
+1312 NYEKVFYS

-1333 PEDLASRIAY
+1333 PEVLANRIAP
-1343 GEYNTSSAFVGLSAE
+1343 GESNTSSAFVGFSAE
-1358 QIAGG
+1358 LIAGG
-1363 EATYRL
+1363 EATYRM
-1369 NNETTVSPVWT
+1369 NNEMTVSPVWT
-1380 QDLNQANSQPELN
+1380 QDLSQANSQPELN

-1401 YPMGYRHGSTVLSFS
+1401 YKMGYAHGSTTLSFS
-1416 NNQDDENTLHLE
+1416 NNQDKENTLHAE

-1434 HDKAFS
+1434 HDKAVG

-1449 THSATCRECGLIVES
+1449 THSAICRECGHIVVES
-1464 EACSRDND
+1464 EDCSRDND

-1485 ADGVTYTLAN
+1485 ADGEAYTLAK
-1495 GAEVYELNY
+1495 GAEVGELNY

-1521 LKLTPELC
+1521 LTLTPELC

-1699 DLSGRRVSS
+1699 DLSGRRVRSN
-1708 SQRGL
+1708 QRGL

>member
-1 MKQKQLHKPY
+1 MAFAMMAWLPPQL
-11 RLVTMLLLVMAILMP
+11 
-26 YGGAWAQTQP
+26 WAQTQP
-36 SEGDGSSE
+36 SGGDGSSE
-44 HPFLI
+44 SPFLI
-49 NTAEELK
+49 TTAEELK
-56 WYASYVNGESGDN
+56 WYANYVNGESGDN
-69 VVHTTACAKLMNN
+69 VVHTTACAKLMND

-94 NWTPIAKYGIYKY
+94 NWTPIAKYGTYVY
-107 NGEHHFDGV
+107 GGEHHFDGV

-122 TISNLYINDENGSNL
+122 TISNLYINDEKGSNL

-274 TQPVANECGVG
+274 TQPVANDCGVG
-285 GLLGYPWYVEISNCA
+285 GLLGFPWYVEISNCA

-373 LTSGWLAW
+373 LTSGWLTW
-381 QLQLNCGIQTWGQNI
+381 QLQQNCSTQTWGQNI
-396 SADPKDAYPVIGGSV
+396 STDPKDKYPVIGGSV
-411 LYAEGSCTDD
+411 LYAAGPCTGDH
-421 LSAATSFSNNPGV
+421 SAATSFSNNPSFV
-434 VTHNLTHHDEVLATC
+434 SHNLTHHDAVPATC

-460 ADCGKQWSDGS
+460 SDCGKQWSDESG
-471 RQHIV
+471 QHIV
-476 TDLKV
+476 TDLTA
-481 KALGHDFNDQNECT
+481 KALGHDYNAQDVCT

-537 NTETNEQIEE
+537 NAKTNEQIAE
-547 NSWIIP
+547 NGWKIP
-553 TKEHTTDH
+553 AKGHTANH

-569 SKMGNHEYWYCS
+569 SKKGNHECWYCS
-581 DCDTYFKEEACE
+581 GCNTYFKEETCE

-600 VAGTGV
+600 DAETGV
-606 WIKKIPHTLPADFDK
+606 WIDMIPHTLPAEFDEN
-621 DGLKYCSVCGHIEGE
+621 GVKYCSVCGHIEGE
-636 APTLVTDEASKF
+636 APTLVADEASPF
-648 NGYYALSK
+648 NGYYAFSK
-656 AGHLVWLHNQVQVY
+656 AGHLVWLHNQVQAY
-670 DAATDTYPNE
+670 DAVTNPSPIE
-680 SIKCYLANSIS
+680 SIKCYLANDIS
-691 FKDVCHPADAANS
+691 LKAVCHPADAANN
-704 VEEASWNPIGD
+704 VAEANWNPIGGE
-715 SNSFKGIFD
+715 NPFKGIFD

-732 LYINSSGYNLG
+732 LYINSSGSNLG
-743 LFGQVAGA
+743 LFGYVDGA
-751 EIKNVIVQGNVT
+751 EIKNVTVQGNVT
-763 GFYEEA
+763 GFYEEG
-769 NSQSGQYVGLVLGI
+769 NEQSGQYVGLVLGV
-783 GSSGVKLENCE
+783 GTTKSKLENCE

-800 GYKFVGGIVGLVPS
+800 GCGYVGGIAGLVPR
-814 SGGTITMCTN
+814 GTITLCTN
-824 RATVKNYSG
+824 RATVTGLG
-833 QSGEHFGGIVGSGCG
+833 QSGKYIGGIVGYGKG
-848 LSLCANYADI
+848 LSFCANYADI
-858 TTESDNVGGL
+858 TAEGSSVGGL
-868 AGVLSTDS
+868 VGYVFPDI
-876 NRKGMN
+876 NNEGMS

-895 VGGLAGSCYAANNVN
+895 VGGLAGECFAPQNTN
-910 NYSTGR
+910 NYSSGR
-916 VEATNR
+916 VEATNQY
-922 CAGLLVGDYGN
+922 AGLLVGKYGN

-940 NTYYVKEGQV
+940 NTYYVEEGLV

-955 TTAGRYYGG
+955 ATAGKYYGDG
-964 SNTITAPA
+964 TISASA
-972 QAVPQADV
+972 QAVHQADV
-980 ASGKLANLL
+980 ASGKLASLL
-989 ASVNNTW
+989 ASVNSTW

-1007 VLNGKAVY
+1007 VLNGKTVY

-1030 YTNDKAK
+1030 YTNDQTK
-1037 ETTTPA
+1037 ETATPA
-1043 HSQEYDADGFCTV
+1043 HSQEYEDGGFCTV
-1056 CHESRELHGTG
+1056 CHESRELHGKG
-1067 TADDPF
+1067 TANDPY
-1073 LISSVAQL
+1073 LISNVAQL
-1081 EYLRDQSNL
+1081 EYFRDQSNE
-1090 GNGQITAH
+1090 GDAKITAY
-1098 AKLVNDIDLAYAS
+1098 AQLVNDIDLAYAS

-1119 KSNAFAG
+1119 KLTSNAFAG

-1141 FYQGGYVGLFGFV
+1141 FYQGGYVGLFGYV
-1154 DGGTIKN
+1154 NGGTIKN
-1161 LTVEGIIESS
+1161 LTVEGVIESS
-1171 CVDQGMIAGYSYG
+1171 CSDQGMIAGFSVG
-1184 GNYYNCVAKGRIN
+1184 ANYYNCVAKGRIN
-1197 TSGSADYVGGITGWV
+1197 TKDCSRVGGITGHIIG
-1212 TRKSSS
+1212 TD
-1218 VTVVRGC
+1218 TTNPVVQGC

-1230 IVSTGTFA
+1230 IVSTATYTA
-1238 GGIIGKSNN
+1238 GLVGQVEYGIT
-1247 SIIMEACANY
+1247 MEACANY
-1257 GNVTGKI
+1257 GNVTGKDY
-1264 NVGGLMGYTD
+1264 VCGLMGCNS
-1274 PKTDSRITN
+1274 PNSESRITN
-1283 CYVGSCKVRGTE
+1283 CYVGPCEVRGE
-1295 TNPNVFLTCYEP
+1295 GNNVFLTCFKEE
-1307 SGSLS
+1307 SSS
-1312 NFDKVFYS
+1312 NLPNCERVFYS
-1320 KDAKVFAS
+1320 EDAKVFAS

-1333 PEDLASRIAY
+1333 SEVLASRIAP
-1343 GEYNTSSAFVGLSAE
+1343 GESNTSSAFVGFSAE
-1358 QIAGG
+1358 QLAGG

-1369 NNETTVSPVWT
+1369 NNETTASPVWT

-1393 GDAALYTV
+1393 GNAALHTV
-1401 YPMGYRHGSTVLSFS
+1401 YKMGYLHGSTLSFFS
-1416 NNQDDENTLHLE
+1416 NNQNDENTLHAE
-1428 ADNNGS
+1428 ADDNGS
-1434 HDKAFS
+1434 HDEAYR
-1440 YVSDGYQSC
+1440 YVPDGYQSC
-1449 THSATCRECGLIVES
+1449 THSAKCRVCGHKVES
-1464 EACSRDND
+1464 EECTRVND

-1485 ADGVTYTLAN
+1485 ADGEAYTLAN

-1529 KKYAFS
+1529 QKYAFS
-1535 RINNVHQYDDD
+1535 RINNVHQYDDN

-1576 ALTDADKKMTINLT
+1576 ALTDADKEMIITLNYV
-1590 EVALAKAESKH
+1590 ELAKAESKH

-1608 NTYTFTGIYN
+1608 HTYTFTGIYN
-1618 GMGDG
+1618 EMGDG
-1623 GNTPNSPLS
+1623 GSEPNSPMS
-1632 LFDNSVGNKWL
+1632 LFDHSDGNMWL
-1643 NFHSLPAQRHHLVI
+1643 NFHSLPAQRHYLVI
-1657 TPRDGSAQ
+1657 TPRDGS
-1665 TVAPARIMLQVIGD
+1665 TPTLAPARVMLQVIGD
-1679 ETATGIVN
+1679 ETVTGIVN
-1687 IYSYD
+1687 LYSND
-1692 KRSSETY
+1692 KRSAETY
-1699 DLSGRRVSS
+1699 DLSGRRVGSN
-1708 SQRGL
+1708 QRGL

-1718 KKVFVK
+1718 QKVLVK

>member
-1 MKQKQLHKPY
+1 M
-11 RLVTMLLLVMAILMP
+11 
-26 YGGAWAQTQP
+26 GGAWAQTQP

-69 VVHTTACAKLMNN
+69 VVHNTACAQLVKD

-94 NWTPIAKYGIYKY
+94 NWTPIAKYDIYGLTSSNK
-107 NGEHHFDGV
+107 FDGV

-122 TISNLYINDENGSNL
+122 TISNLYIDQNGSKL
-137 GLFGYIKPTASSA
+137 GLFGCIMPTTSSTS
-150 PASVK
+150 ASVK
-155 NLKMASVQIVG
+155 NLKMANVQIVG
-166 ESYIAAVSG
+166 DEYCAAVCG
-175 SGSGVTFEN
+175 YGIGGTFEN
-184 IEVISGSIAGTRNI
+184 IEVLSGSIASYTKAY
-198 SGISSCVGNAKN
+198 GIAGCSGNAKN
-210 CINRADVTA
+210 CINRANVTA
-219 SSMYAAGVIHYI
+219 KRTYAAGVINNI
-231 GKVSNCSN
+231 RDEVSNCSN
-239 YGKITAGRG
+239 YGKITAEIG
-248 LAGGIVSN
+248 LAGGIVVKSN
-256 GDGFAKLTD
+256 GSTQLIN
-265 CANYGDIEI
+265 CANYGDIVI
-274 TQPVANECGVG
+274 TGNVSDKVG
-285 GLLGYPWYVEISNCA
+285 GLVAAPWNLVISNCA
-300 NFGNIYLKAQSELV
+300 NFGNIYLKEQSELV
-314 GVIVGKG
+314 GVIVGTDQ
-321 LLVKASGILANTG
+321 LSKASGILANTG
-334 NIYVGGT
+334 NIYVDDI

-349 QSGISWEDNKVN
+349 QTGITWFNGNVD
-361 NTANCLTPTAEQ
+361 NTANCLTPMAEQ
-373 LTSGWLAW
+373 LASGWLTW
-381 QLQLNCGIQTWGQNI
+381 QLQQNCSTQTWGQNV
-396 SADPKDAYPVIGGSV
+396 SAEPKDAYPVIGGSV
-411 LYAEGSCTDD
+411 LYAVGSCIDIQ
-421 LSAATSFSNNPGV
+421 FSNVSGV
-434 VTHNLTHHDEVLATC
+434 VTHSLTH
-449 VADGTIEYWSC
+449 
-460 ADCGKQWSDGS
+460 
-471 RQHIV
+471 
-476 TDLKV
+476 
-481 KALGHDFNDQNECT
+481 N
-495 RCGAKLCSEGH
+495 GA
-506 TKDLQ
+506 
-511 VDAVEAT
+511 
-518 CTTAGNI
+518 
-525 GYYHCSVCNKYY
+525 
-537 NTETNEQIEE
+537 
-547 NSWIIP
+547 
-553 TKEHTTDH
+553 
-561 VSAQAATC
+561 VSATC
-569 SKMGNHEYWYCS
+569 SKKGNHEYWYCS

-648 NGYYALSK
+648 NGYNALSK

-691 FKDVCHPADAANS
+691 LKDVCHPADAANS

-715 SNSFKGIFD
+715 RNLFKGIFD

-743 LFGQVAGA
+743 LFGQVDGA
-751 EIKNVIVQGNVT
+751 EIKNVTVQGNVT
-763 GFYEEA
+763 GFYEEG
-769 NSQSGQYVGLVLGI
+769 NSQSGQYVGLVLGV
-783 GSSGVKLENCE
+783 GTSNTKLENCE
-794 SRGSVT
+794 SVGSVA
-800 GYKFVGGIVGLVPS
+800 GYKNVGGIAGIVPN
-814 SGGTITMCTN
+814 GGTITMCTN
-824 RATVKNYSG
+824 RATVTGLG
-833 QSGEHFGGIVGSGCG
+833 QNSEYVGGIVGYGQG
-848 LSLCANYADI
+848 FSLCANFADI
-858 TTESDNVGGL
+858 TSEGSSVGGL
-868 AGVLSTDS
+868 AGQLNPNSQGQ
-876 NRKGMN
+876 GMSD
-882 NCMNVGNV
+882 CMNVGNV

-895 VGGLAGSCYAANNVN
+895 VGGLAGSCYAPNNVN

-922 CAGLLVGDYGN
+922 YAGLLVGGYGN
-933 DPSKAFA
+933 DPSKAFK

-964 SNTITAPA
+964 SNTISAPA
-972 QAVPQADV
+972 EAVYQADV

-996 GQDLEQENTYP
+996 GQDLEQENAYP

-1030 YTNDKAK
+1030 YTND
-1037 ETTTPA
+1037 ETQKTVTPA
-1043 HSQEYDADGFCTV
+1043 HSQEYVDGGFCTV
-1056 CHESRELHGTG
+1056 CHESRVLHGTG
-1067 TADDPF
+1067 IVDDPF

-1081 EYLRDQSNL
+1081 EYLRDQSNM
-1090 GNGQITAH
+1090 GSGKITAH

-1111 ASSWIPVS
+1111 ASNWIPVS
-1119 KSNAFAG
+1119 KSNSNGFAG

-1141 FYQGGYVGLFGFV
+1141 FNQGGYVGLFGYV
-1154 DGGTIKN
+1154 YGGTIKN
-1161 LTVEGIIESS
+1161 LTVEGVIESPCS
-1171 CVDQGMIAGYSYG
+1171 NQGMIAGYSYG

-1197 TSGSADYVGGITGWV
+1197 TSGSYFVGGIAGNIS
-1212 TRKSSS
+1212 KSGSS
-1218 VTVVRGC
+1218 NPVVQGC

-1230 IVSTGTFA
+1230 IVSTGTYTA
-1238 GGIIGKSNN
+1238 GLVGMAGNGIN
-1247 SIIMEACANY
+1247 MEACANY
-1257 GNVTGKI
+1257 GNVTGTA
-1264 NVGGLMGYTD
+1264 NVGGLMGYYN
-1274 PKTDSRITN
+1274 PNSESHITN
-1283 CYVGSCKVRGTE
+1283 CYVGSCEVRGE
-1295 TNPNVFLTCYEP
+1295 GANVFLTCFEYD
-1307 SGSLS
+1307 SSSSCLS
-1312 NFDKVFYS
+1312 NYEKVFYS

-1333 PEDLASRIAY
+1333 PEVLASRIAP
-1343 GEYNTSSAFVGLSAE
+1343 GESNTSSAFVGLSAE

-1485 ADGVTYTLAN
+1485 ADGVAYTLAN

-1576 ALTDADKKMTINLT
+1576 ALTDADKKMNITLT
-1590 EVALAKAESKH
+1590 EVELAKAESKH

-1665 TVAPARIMLQVIGD
+1665 TVAPARIILQVIGD

-1687 IYSYD
+1687 IYSHD

-1708 SQRGL
+1708 NQRGL